1 MLIANLRT
9 KRTLLSLAVAAA
21 LTLSVQASA
30 ADTLQGKVVADEAP
44 NYSTQSG
51 KQYWVLTG
59 TEQTAESNALTI
71 NDANGTVKL
80 PDQIPVSHI
89 YLSEADKAVA
99 NGNQMTVGGQT
110 STFAS
115 AVLVMNVWADNVD
128 SLEADANKATLNT
141 SADAAGSYA
150 FSNIFA
156 TRIGEATIRNS
167 ETVIDDVEIN
177 VTVDPSDVSLED
189 LGAFWAWGAYVD
201 NLSAEA
207 GMTSSVHFSGNSL
220 TLSDTKIAAPKEM
233 YVDGVMTEQVNTVVA
248 EDNRFVLE
256 NLTITTDTGYFRG
269 VTTVGADEAQ
279 IDRNKTT
286 VTDLTFSSTDFAY
299 VEGMEVYDFGRAE
312 AANNTYIADGIEL
325 NGSDLILSGG
335 WFQDGDSAVFAN
347 NTVNIAD
354 VTAGSVSGELLTVY
368 GIQTRDVA
376 DVTANATTVTLDK
389 ITLSPWDAGSSY
401 ETESLWARAVS
412 VSDAETVSASGNLL
426 SAHDVHVHSAIL
438 SAAYVSGED
447 TASVSLIGNKVELS
461 NSETMQSTDFE
472 NGLTIYGARA
482 AITGNAEISRN
493 AVSVKDVTAADLRLY
508 GGRYWAVGSTQNA
521 SVVMNGNLL
530 EVENVTNTGPEAD
543 LWAAR
548 AGLGDEAYHSGA
560 DISTVTLQNNRA
572 RVLDSDFA
580 GQFGVA
586 GAEVDIR
593 GSADVSNNAVE
604 LRNVTAD
611 HFSALGAS
619 YVGYVTADQ
628 ADVVMNGNTLI
639 AEGVTASDYAQF
651 VAARS
656 FFTDGDEEVYG
667 QNILMQGNRL
677 EMTDATLSGESYVMS
692 VSATDAGEA
701 RALNNTLEVSG
712 LTARNDQG
720 TAVTHVV
727 AAHLDA
733 TQAVAE
739 NNATVVEDSSFTG
752 TTRLWG
758 VRLVAENQG
767 IASENHVAL
776 SGTKFSGTSNV
787 AAVSL
792 GATQAETENNV
803 IIVEDSSFTGTT
815 SLLGV
820 RLTAENQGV
829 ASGNNVALSGTK
841 FSGTSNVAT
850 VLLGATQ
857 AETENNAIVVE
868 DSSFTGTTSLLGV
881 QLAAEKRGV
890 ASGTSVSVS
899 GATVSG
905 YGLIEA
911 VSVYSQDTVEV
922 NNSTL
927 LLSDV
932 SMDGEPALIAG
943 VDSSGK
949 TVSVQNTLVQATEV
963 DIQDNKELKERNV
976 LAGVSAFITN
986 DGGTFTNKNTVVSVN
1001 KSDITNGYV
1010 AGTLVALAD
1019 GGQVEINN
1027 QTVVVSYSTV
1037 DDVYGTGIVASGNV
1051 SARINNQTIVLDNA
1065 TVVGGVYDVSIKNG
1079 TSTRSG
1085 NDVELTN
1092 SRLQLSGINEVG
1104 SISGFDTIGLNVT
1117 EANKMNAVLTVKKAT
1132 GGQTEFDG
1140 VTIEIA
1146 SDDFLDSSDT
1156 YQLINVEGGKYTF
1169 KDLTVKESHTF
1180 IETTYTADGDV
1191 VLGNGEN
1198 LTSENNLFNNKTV
1211 KATESSKT
1219 LAESLLGTVA
1229 FINQGAEFIADEGI
1243 AAMVDAA
1250 KLGEVTAFGVM
1261 QGGSTHY
1268 NTGSYVDVDGVTFMA
1283 GAGLRVNPN
1292 WTMAGFVEAGWANSA
1307 SHVEGTRGD
1316 GDHEYFGVGF
1326 ATRYQTDGVLYVDG
1340 SLRAGRA
1347 TTEFAGRY
1355 GQDSASYDAKSLYMS
1370 AHVGLGALW
1379 DLSESLKLDTYARY
1393 MVTYLDDDDVSLNN
1407 RYNDKLDLDSTVTH
1421 AVRAGARLLGDFND
1435 YASWK
1440 VGAAYEH
1447 VFDGDAE
1454 SAVNSF
1460 SLDVP
1465 SLEGDTGVFELGLRI
1480 RPSLESNWAV
1490 DLGAKGYVGDREGVT
1505 GNMTVRY
1512 SF

>member
-1 MLIANLRT
+1 MLIENLRT
-9 KRTLLSLAVAAA
+9 KRTLLSLAVATA
-21 LTLSVQASA
+21 LTLSVQANA

-59 TEQTAESNALTI
+59 AEQTAESNALTI
-71 NDANGTVKL
+71 NDANGTVKQAN
-80 PDQIPVSHI
+80 QIPVSHI

-99 NGNQMTVGGQT
+99 NGNQMTIGGQT

-115 AVLVMNVWADNVD
+115 AFLVMNVWADNVD
-128 SLEADANKATLNT
+128 SLEADANKVTL
-141 SADAAGSYA
+141 DANVEASGGYA
-150 FSNIFA
+150 FTNIFA

-167 ETVIDDVEIN
+167 ETVIGDVEIN
-177 VTVDPSDVSLED
+177 LIADPSDDSDED
-189 LGAFWAWGAYVD
+189 IGAFWAWGAYV
-201 NLSAEA
+201 NNPSAEA
-207 GMTSSVHFSGNSL
+207 EMTSSARFSGNSL
-220 TLSDTKIAAPKEM
+220 TLSGTKIDAPEI
-233 YVDGVMTEQVNTVVA
+233 YVDGVLTQQVNTVVA
-248 EDNRFVLE
+248 EDNRYVLE
-256 NLTITTDTGYFRG
+256 NLSITTDDGHFRG
-269 VTTVGADEAQ
+269 VTAFGADEVQ
-279 IDRNKTT
+279 IHRNATT
-286 VTDLTFSSTDFAY
+286 AKDLTLSPKTFAV
-299 VEGMEVYDFGRAE
+299 VEGMEVNGFGRAE
-312 AANNTYIADGIEL
+312 AANNTYTADGIEL
-325 NGSDLILSGG
+325 NGSALILRGG
-335 WFQDGDSAVFAN
+335 RFLDGDSAVFSN

-354 VTAGSVSGELLTVY
+354 ITAGSTSGELLTVY
-368 GIQTRDVA
+368 GMLTSGVA

-389 ITLSPWDAGSSY
+389 ITLSPSAVGSSV
-401 ETESLWARAVS
+401 ETESLSALAVS
-412 VSDAETVSASGNLL
+412 VFDAETVSASDNLL

-447 TASVSLIGNKVELS
+447 TASVSLTGNRVELS
-461 NSETMQSTDFE
+461 NVESQLDSDFE

-482 AITGNAEISRN
+482 AISGNAEISRN
-493 AVSVKDVTAADLRLY
+493 EVSVKDVTAADLRLY
-508 GGRYWAVGSTQNA
+508 GGRYWAVGLAQNA

-548 AGLGDEAYHSGA
+548 AGLGDEVYHSGA
-560 DISTVTLQNNRA
+560 DTSTVTLQNNRA
-572 RVLDSDFA
+572 RVLDSKFI
-580 GQFGVA
+580 GQLGVA

-593 GSADVSNNAVE
+593 GSAVVSNNAVE

-611 HFSALGAS
+611 RFYALGAS
-619 YVGYVTADQ
+619 YVGSDTADQ

-677 EMTDATLSGESYVMS
+677 EMTDVTLSGGSSVMS
-692 VSATDAGEA
+692 VSATEAGEA

-712 LTARNDQG
+712 LTASNDQG
-720 TAVTHVV
+720 TAVTNVV

-739 NNATVVEDSSFTG
+739 NNATV
-752 TTRLWG
+752 
-758 VRLVAENQG
+758 
-767 IASENHVAL
+767 
-776 SGTKFSGTSNV
+776 
-787 AAVSL
+787 
-792 GATQAETENNV
+792 
-803 IIVEDSSFTGTT
+803 VEDSSFTGTT

-857 AETENNAIVVE
+857 AETENNAMLVE

-881 QLAAEKRGV
+881 QLAAENRGV

-899 GATVSG
+899 GVEVSG

-911 VSVYSQDTVEV
+911 VSVYSQNTVEV
-922 NNSTL
+922 DNSTL
-927 LLSDV
+927 LLSNV

-943 VDSSGK
+943 VDGSGK

-963 DIQDNKELKERNV
+963 DIQDNKELKERNM

-1027 QTVVVSYSTV
+1027 QTVVVSNSTV
-1037 DDVYGTGIVASGNV
+1037 DDVYGTGIVASGDV

-1065 TVVGGVYDVSIKNG
+1065 TVVGGVYDVSVKSE

-1092 SRLQLSGINEVG
+1092 SRLQLSGTNTVG

-1117 EANKMNAVLTVKKAT
+1117 EANKKKAVLTVTDADA
-1132 GGQTEFDG
+1132 GQMEFNG

-1146 SDDFLDSSDT
+1146 SDDFLESSDT

-1191 VLGNGEN
+1191 VLGDGNS
-1198 LTSENNLFNNKTV
+1198 LTSENDLFNNKTV

-1316 GDHEYFGVGF
+1316 GDHEYLGVGF

-1370 AHVGLGALW
+1370 AHVGLGAMWGLN
-1379 DLSESLKLDTYARY
+1379 ESLKLDTYARY
-1393 MVTYLDDDDVSLNN
+1393 MVTYLDDDDVGLNN
-1407 RYNDKLDLDSTVTH
+1407 RYNDKLELDSTVTH

>member
-1 MLIANLRT
+1 MLIENLRT
-9 KRTLLSLAVAAA
+9 KRTLLSLAVATA
-21 LTLSVQASA
+21 LTLSVQANA

-59 TEQTAESNALTI
+59 AEQTAESNALTI

-115 AVLVMNVWADNVD
+115 AVLLMNVWADNVD
-128 SLEADANKATLNT
+128 SLEADANKVALNT

-150 FSNIFA
+150 FTNILA
-156 TRIGEATIRNS
+156 MKIVDATIRNS

-177 VTVDPSDVSLED
+177 VTVDPSDDSVED
-189 LGAFWAWGAYVD
+189 LGAFWAWGASVD
-201 NLSAEA
+201 NLSADA
-207 GMTSSVHFSGNSL
+207 GMTSSVRFSGNSL
-220 TLSDTKIAAPKEM
+220 TLSGTKIDAPEI
-233 YVDGVMTEQVNTVVA
+233 YVDGVMSQQLNTVVA

-256 NLTITTDTGYFRG
+256 NLSITTDDGHFRG
-269 VTTVGADEAQ
+269 VTAFGADEVQ
-279 IDRNKTT
+279 IHRNETT
-286 VTDLTFSSTDFAY
+286 VTRLTFSSTDFAS
-299 VEGMEVYDFGRAE
+299 VEGMEVNGFGRAE
-312 AANNTYIADGIEL
+312 VANNTYTADGIEL
-325 NGSDLILSGG
+325 NGSDLILRGG
-335 WFQDGDSAVFAN
+335 RFLDGDSAVFAN

-354 VTAGSVSGELLTVY
+354 VTAGSTSGELLTVY

-376 DVTANATTVTLDK
+376 DVSANATTVTLDK
-389 ITLSPWDAGSSY
+389 ITLSPWDAGSSV

-412 VSDAETVSASGNLL
+412 VSDAETVSASDNLL

-508 GGRYWAVGSTQNA
+508 GGRYWAVGLTQNA

-530 EVENVTNTGPEAD
+530 EVENVANTGPEAD

-560 DISTVTLQNNRA
+560 DTSTVTLQNNRA
-572 RVLDSDFA
+572 RVLDSKFT
-580 GQFGVA
+580 GQLGVA

-639 AEGVTASDYAQF
+639 AEGVTASNYSQF

-701 RALNNTLEVSG
+701 RALNNTLEVSE
-712 LTARNDQG
+712 LTASNDQG
-720 TAVTHVV
+720 TAETIVV
-727 AAHLDA
+727 AAHLYA

-739 NNATVVEDSSFTG
+739 NNAMVIKNSSFVGTTVLEGVNQRTENSGVASGNSVSVSKTNFSGTNNVFAVDLVAMKAEVENNSMVVEDSSFAG
-752 TTRLWG
+752 TTALEG
-758 VRLVAENQG
+758 VNLTTENRG
-767 IASENHVAL
+767 VV
-776 SGTKFSGTSNV
+776 SGTG
-787 AAVSL
+787 VS
-792 GATQAETENNV
+792 
-803 IIVEDSSFTGTT
+803 I
-815 SLLGV
+815 
-820 RLTAENQGV
+820 
-829 ASGNNVALSGTK
+829 
-841 FSGTSNVAT
+841 
-850 VLLGATQ
+850 
-857 AETENNAIVVE
+857 
-868 DSSFTGTTSLLGV
+868 
-881 QLAAEKRGV
+881 
-890 ASGTSVSVS
+890 S
-899 GATVSG
+899 GATVTG
-905 YGLIEA
+905 YGLIQA
-911 VSVYSQDTVEV
+911 VAVQSPNTVEV
-922 NNSTL
+922 DNSTL

-932 SMDGEPALIAG
+932 STEGEQALIAG
-943 VDSSGK
+943 VAIFGK
-949 TVSVQNTLVQATEV
+949 TVSVQNTFVQAT
-963 DIQDNKELKERNV
+963 QLTMKDNGERNA
-976 LAGVSAFITN
+976 LGGVSVEIN
-986 DGGTFTNKNTVVSVN
+986 DGGTFTNENTVVSLLN
-1001 KSDITNGYV
+1001 NSEITDGYV
-1010 AGTLVALAD
+1010 AGTLVSLVD

-1027 QTVVVSYSTV
+1027 QTVVVSNSTV
-1037 DDVYGTGIVASGNV
+1037 DDVYGTGIVASGDV

-1065 TVVGGVYDVSIKNG
+1065 TVVGGVYDVSVKSE
-1079 TSTRSG
+1079 TSTRGG

-1092 SRLQLSGINEVG
+1092 SRLQLSGTNKVG

-1117 EANKMNAVLTVKKAT
+1117 EANKEKAVLTVTDADA
-1132 GGQTEFDG
+1132 GQMEFNG

-1146 SDDFLDSSDT
+1146 SDDFLESSDT
-1156 YQLINVEGGKYTF
+1156 YQLINVEGGTYTF
-1169 KDLTVKESHTF
+1169 TDLTVKESHTF
-1180 IETTYTADGDV
+1180 LETTYMADGKV
-1191 VLGNGEN
+1191 VLDDGNS
-1198 LTSENNLFNNKTV
+1198 LTSENDLFNNKTV

-1326 ATRYQTDGVLYVDG
+1326 ATRYQTDGVLYADG

-1370 AHVGLGALW
+1370 AHVGLGAMWGLN
-1379 DLSESLKLDTYARY
+1379 ESLKLDTYVRY

-1407 RYNDKLDLDSTVTH
+1407 RYNDKLELDSTVTH

-1440 VGAAYEH
+1440 VGSAYEH

-1454 SAVNSF
+1454 SAMNSF

>member
-1 MLIANLRT
+1 MLIENLRT

-21 LTLSVQASA
+21 LTLSVQANA
-30 ADTLQGKVVADEAP
+30 TDTLQGQVVADKAP
-44 NYSTQSG
+44 NYSAQSG

-59 TEQTAESNALTI
+59 AEQTAESNALTI

-99 NGNQMTVGGQT
+99 NGNQMTVGGQN

-115 AVLVMNVWADNVD
+115 AVLLMNVWADNVD
-128 SLEADANKATLNT
+128 SLEADANKVALNT
-141 SADAAGSYA
+141 SSDAAGSYA
-150 FSNIFA
+150 FTNILA
-156 TRIGEATIRNS
+156 MKIVDATIRNS

-177 VTVDPSDVSLED
+177 VTVDPSDDSVED
-189 LGAFWAWGAYVD
+189 LGAFWAWGASVD
-201 NLSAEA
+201 NLSADA
-207 GMTSSVHFSGNSL
+207 GMTSSVRFSGNSL
-220 TLSDTKIAAPKEM
+220 TLSGTKIDAPEI
-233 YVDGVMTEQVNTVVA
+233 YVDGVMSQQVNTVVA

-256 NLTITTDTGYFRG
+256 NLSITTDDGHFRG
-269 VTTVGADEAQ
+269 VTAVGADEAQ
-279 IDRNKTT
+279 IYRNETT
-286 VTDLTFSSTDFAY
+286 VTGLIFSSTDFAS
-299 VEGMEVYDFGRAE
+299 VEGMEVNGFGRAE
-312 AANNTYIADGIEL
+312 AANNTYTADGIEL
-325 NGSDLILSGG
+325 NGSDLILRGG
-335 WFQDGDSAVFAN
+335 RFLDGDSAVFAN
-347 NTVNIAD
+347 NTVKIAN

-368 GIQTRDVA
+368 GIQTSDVA
-376 DVTANATTVTLDK
+376 DVSANATTVTLDK

-412 VSDAETVSASGNLL
+412 VSDAETVSASDNLL

-447 TASVSLIGNKVELS
+447 TASVSLTGNKVELS

-560 DISTVTLQNNRA
+560 DNSTVTLQNNRA
-572 RVLDSDFA
+572 RVLDSKFT
-580 GQFGVA
+580 GQLGVA

-611 HFSALGAS
+611 HFSALGVS

-639 AEGVTASDYAQF
+639 AEGVTASNYSQF

-712 LTARNDQG
+712 LTASIDQG
-720 TAVTHVV
+720 TAETIVV
-727 AAHLDA
+727 AAHLYA

-739 NNATVVEDSSFTG
+739 NNAMVIKNSSFAG
-752 TTRLWG
+752 TTALEG
-758 VRLVAENQG
+758 VNLTTENRG
-767 IASENHVAL
+767 VV
-776 SGTKFSGTSNV
+776 SGTG
-787 AAVSL
+787 VS
-792 GATQAETENNV
+792 
-803 IIVEDSSFTGTT
+803 I
-815 SLLGV
+815 
-820 RLTAENQGV
+820 
-829 ASGNNVALSGTK
+829 
-841 FSGTSNVAT
+841 
-850 VLLGATQ
+850 
-857 AETENNAIVVE
+857 
-868 DSSFTGTTSLLGV
+868 
-881 QLAAEKRGV
+881 
-890 ASGTSVSVS
+890 S
-899 GATVSG
+899 GATVTG
-905 YGLIEA
+905 YGLIQA
-911 VSVYSQDTVEV
+911 VAVQSPNTVEV
-922 NNSTL
+922 DNSTL

-932 SMDGEPALIAG
+932 SMEGEQALIAG
-943 VDSSGK
+943 VAIFGK
-949 TVSVQNTLVQATEV
+949 TVSVQNTFVQAT
-963 DIQDNKELKERNV
+963 QLTMKDNGERNA
-976 LAGVSAFITN
+976 LGGVSVEIN
-986 DGGTFTNKNTVVSVN
+986 DGGTFTNENTVVSLLN
-1001 KSDITNGYV
+1001 NSEITDGYV
-1010 AGTLVALAD
+1010 AGTLVSLVD

-1027 QTVVVSYSTV
+1027 QTVVVSNSTV
-1037 DDVYGTGIVASGNV
+1037 DDVYGTGIVASGDV

-1065 TVVGGVYDVSIKNG
+1065 TVVGGVYDVSVKSE
-1079 TSTRSG
+1079 TSTRGG

-1092 SRLQLSGINEVG
+1092 SRLQLSGTNKVG

-1117 EANKMNAVLTVKKAT
+1117 EANKEKAVLTVTDADA
-1132 GGQTEFDG
+1132 GQMEFNG

-1146 SDDFLDSSDT
+1146 SDDFLESSDT
-1156 YQLINVEGGKYTF
+1156 YQLINVEGGTYTF
-1169 KDLTVKESHTF
+1169 TDLTVKESHTF
-1180 IETTYTADGDV
+1180 LETTYTAEDDV
-1191 VLGNGEN
+1191 VLDADHG
-1198 LTSENNLFNNKTV
+1198 LTSENDLFNNKTV

-1326 ATRYQTDGVLYVDG
+1326 ATRYQTDGVLYADG

-1370 AHVGLGALW
+1370 AHVGLGAMWGLN
-1379 DLSESLKLDTYARY
+1379 ESLKLDTYARY

-1407 RYNDKLDLDSTVTH
+1407 RYNDKLELDSTVTH
-1421 AVRAGARLLGDFND
+1421 ALRAGARLLGDFND

>member
-1 MLIANLRT
+1 MLIENLRT
-9 KRTLLSLAVAAA
+9 KRTLLSLAVATA
-21 LTLSVQASA
+21 LTLSVQANA

-59 TEQTAESNALTI
+59 AEQTAESNALTI
-71 NDANGTVKL
+71 NDANGTVKQA
-80 PDQIPVSHI
+80 DQIPVSHI
-89 YLSEADKAVA
+89 YLFEADKAVA

-128 SLEADANKATLNT
+128 SLEADANKVTL
-141 SADAAGSYA
+141 DANVEASGGYA
-150 FSNIFA
+150 FTNIFA
-156 TRIGEATIRNS
+156 TRIGEGTIRNS
-167 ETVIDDVEIN
+167 ETVIGDVEIN
-177 VTVDPSDVSLED
+177 VIADPSGESDED
-189 LGAFWAWGAYVD
+189 IGAFWAWGASVD
-201 NLSAEA
+201 NRSAEA

-220 TLSDTKIAAPKEM
+220 TLSGTKIAAPEI
-233 YVDGVMTEQVNTVVA
+233 YVDGVMTQQVNTVVA
-248 EDNRFVLE
+248 EDNRYVLE
-256 NLTITTDTGYFRG
+256 NLSITTDDGHFRG
-269 VTTVGADEAQ
+269 VTAVGADEAQ
-279 IDRNKTT
+279 IYRNETT
-286 VTDLTFSSTDFAY
+286 VTGLIFSSTDFAS
-299 VEGMEVYDFGRAE
+299 VEGMEVNGFGRAE
-312 AANNTYIADGIEL
+312 AANNTYTADGIEL
-325 NGSDLILSGG
+325 NGSDLILRGG
-335 WFQDGDSAVFAN
+335 RFLDGDSAVFSN

-354 VTAGSVSGELLTVY
+354 ITAGSTSGELLTVY
-368 GIQTRDVA
+368 GMLTSGVA

-389 ITLSPWDAGSSY
+389 ITLSPSAVGSSV
-401 ETESLWARAVS
+401 ETESLSALAVS
-412 VSDAETVSASGNLL
+412 VFDAETVSASDNLL
-426 SAHDVHVHSAIL
+426 SAHDVHVHSAML
-438 SAAYVSGED
+438 SAAYVSGKD

-461 NSETMQSTDFE
+461 NAETMQSTDFE

-560 DISTVTLQNNRA
+560 DNSTVTLQNNRA
-572 RVLDSDFA
+572 RVLDSKFT
-580 GQFGVA
+580 GQLGVA

-593 GSADVSNNAVE
+593 GSAVVSNNAVE

-611 HFSALGAS
+611 RFYALGAS
-619 YVGYVTADQ
+619 YVGSDTADQ

-677 EMTDATLSGESYVMS
+677 EMTDVTLSGEVR
-692 VSATDAGEA
+692 VLATWASEAGEV
-701 RALNNTLEVSG
+701 RASNNTLRISG
-712 LTARNDQG
+712 LTADNNQAD
-720 TAVTHVV
+720 TASEVIAVD
-727 AAHLDA
+727 LDA
-733 TQAVAE
+733 MQAEVE
-739 NNATVVEDSSFTG
+739 NNSMV
-752 TTRLWG
+752 
-758 VRLVAENQG
+758 
-767 IASENHVAL
+767 
-776 SGTKFSGTSNV
+776 
-787 AAVSL
+787 
-792 GATQAETENNV
+792 
-803 IIVEDSSFTGTT
+803 VEDSSFTGTT

-820 RLTAENQGV
+820 QLAVENQGV
-829 ASGNNVALSGTK
+829 ASGNNVALSGAE
-841 FSGTSNVAT
+841 FSGTSNVAA
-850 VLLGATQ
+850 VFLGATQ
-857 AETENNAIVVE
+857 AEAENNAIVVE

-881 QLAAEKRGV
+881 QLAAENRGV

-899 GATVSG
+899 GVEVSG

-943 VDSSGK
+943 VDGSGK

-986 DGGTFTNKNTVVSVN
+986 DGGTFTNKNTIVSVS
-1001 KSDITNGYV
+1001 KSGITNGYV

-1037 DDVYGTGIVASGNV
+1037 DDVYGTGIVASGDV

-1065 TVVGGVYDVSIKNG
+1065 TVVGGVYAVSVKNG

-1092 SRLQLSGINEVG
+1092 SRLQLSGTNTVG

-1117 EANKMNAVLTVKKAT
+1117 EANKEKAVLTVTDADA
-1132 GGQTEFDG
+1132 GQMEFNG

-1180 IETTYTADGDV
+1180 LETTYTAKGDV
-1191 VLGNGEN
+1191 VLGNGN
-1198 LTSENNLFNNKTV
+1198 SLTSDNELFNNKTV

-1250 KLGEVTAFGVM
+1250 KLGEVTVFGVM

-1370 AHVGLGALW
+1370 AHVGLGAMW
-1379 DLSESLKLDTYARY
+1379 GINESLKLDTYARY

-1407 RYNDKLDLDSTVTH
+1407 RYNDKLELDSTVTH

-1435 YASWK
+1435 NASWK

>member
-1 MLIANLRT
+1 MLIENLRT
-9 KRTLLSLAVAAA
+9 KRTLLSLAVATA
-21 LTLSVQASA
+21 LTLSVQANA

-51 KQYWVLTG
+51 EQYWVLTG
-59 TEQTAESNALTI
+59 AEQTAESNALTI
-71 NDANGTVKL
+71 NDAKGTVKL

-99 NGNQMTVGGQT
+99 NGNQMTVGGQN

-115 AVLVMNVWADNVD
+115 AVLLMNVWADNVD
-128 SLEADANKATLNT
+128 SLEADANKVTL
-141 SADAAGSYA
+141 DANVEASGGYA
-150 FSNIFA
+150 FTNIFA

-167 ETVIDDVEIN
+167 ETVIGDVEIN
-177 VTVDPSDVSLED
+177 LIADPSDDSDED
-189 LGAFWAWGAYVD
+189 IGAFWAWGAYV
-201 NLSAEA
+201 NNPSAEA
-207 GMTSSVHFSGNSL
+207 EMTSSARFSGNSL
-220 TLSDTKIAAPKEM
+220 TLSGTKIDAPEI
-233 YVDGVMTEQVNTVVA
+233 YVDGVLTQQVNTVVA
-248 EDNRFVLE
+248 EDNRYVLE
-256 NLTITTDTGYFRG
+256 NLSITTDDGHFRG
-269 VTTVGADEAQ
+269 VTAFGADEVQ
-279 IDRNKTT
+279 IHRNATT
-286 VTDLTFSSTDFAY
+286 AKDLTLSPKTFAV
-299 VEGMEVYDFGRAE
+299 VEGMEVNGFGRAE
-312 AANNTYIADGIEL
+312 AANNTYTADGIEL
-325 NGSDLILSGG
+325 NGSALILRGG
-335 WFQDGDSAVFAN
+335 RFLDGDSAVFSN

-354 VTAGSVSGELLTVY
+354 ITAGSTSGELLTVY
-368 GIQTRDVA
+368 GMLTSGVA

-401 ETESLWARAVS
+401 ETESLSALAVS
-412 VSDAETVSASGNLL
+412 VSDAETVSASDNLL
-426 SAHDVHVHSAIL
+426 SVHDVHVHSAIL

-482 AITGNAEISRN
+482 AISGNAEISRN
-493 AVSVKDVTAADLRLY
+493 EVSVKDVTAADLRLY
-508 GGRYWAVGSTQNA
+508 GGRYWAVGLAQNA

-560 DISTVTLQNNRA
+560 DNSTVTLQNNRA
-572 RVLDSDFA
+572 RVLDSKFT
-580 GQFGVA
+580 GQLGVA

-593 GSADVSNNAVE
+593 GSAVVSNNAVE
-604 LRNVTAD
+604 LSNVTAD
-611 HFSALGAS
+611 RFYALGAS
-619 YVGYVTADQ
+619 YVGSETADQ

-656 FFTDGDEEVYG
+656 LFTDGDEEVYG

-677 EMTDATLSGESYVMS
+677 EMTDATLSGGSSVMS
-692 VSATDAGEA
+692 VSATEAGEA

-712 LTARNDQG
+712 LTASNDQG
-720 TAVTHVV
+720 TAVTNVV

-752 TTRLWG
+752 TTSLWG
-758 VRLVAENQG
+758 VRLVAG
-767 IASENHVAL
+767 
-776 SGTKFSGTSNV
+776 
-787 AAVSL
+787 
-792 GATQAETENNV
+792 
-803 IIVEDSSFTGTT
+803 
-815 SLLGV
+815 
-820 RLTAENQGV
+820 NQGV
-829 ASGNNVALSGTK
+829 ASGNNVALSGTE
-841 FSGTSNVAT
+841 FSGTSNVAA
-850 VLLGATQ
+850 VFLGATQ
-857 AETENNAIVVE
+857 AEAENNAIVVE

-881 QLAAEKRGV
+881 QLAAENRGV

-899 GATVSG
+899 GVEVSG

-986 DGGTFTNKNTVVSVN
+986 DGGTFTNKNTIVSVS
-1001 KSDITNGYV
+1001 KSGITNGYV

-1037 DDVYGTGIVASGNV
+1037 DDVYGTGIVASGDV

-1065 TVVGGVYDVSIKNG
+1065 TVVGGVYAVSVKNG

-1092 SRLQLSGINEVG
+1092 SRLQLSGTNKVG

-1117 EANKMNAVLTVKKAT
+1117 EANKEKAVLTVTDADA
-1132 GGQTEFDG
+1132 GQMEFNG

-1146 SDDFLDSSDT
+1146 SDDFLESSDT

-1198 LTSENNLFNNKTV
+1198 LTSENDLFNNKTV

-1283 GAGLRVNPN
+1283 GAGLRINPN

-1326 ATRYQTDGVLYVDG
+1326 ATRYQTDGVFYVDG

-1379 DLSESLKLDTYARY
+1379 DLNESLKLDTYARY

-1407 RYNDKLDLDSTVTH
+1407 RYNDKLELDSTVTH

-1447 VFDGDAE
+1447 AFDGDAE

>member
-1 MLIANLRT
+1 MLIENLRT

-21 LTLSVQASA
+21 LTLSVQANA
-30 ADTLQGKVVADEAP
+30 TDTLQGQVVADKAP
-44 NYSTQSG
+44 NYSAQSG

-59 TEQTAESNALTI
+59 AEQTAESNALTI
-71 NDANGTVKL
+71 NDANGTVKQA
-80 PDQIPVSHI
+80 DQIPVSHI

-110 STFAS
+110 SKFDS
-115 AVLVMNVWADNVD
+115 AVLFMNVWADNVD
-128 SLEADANKATLNT
+128 SLEVDANKVTL
-141 SADAAGSYA
+141 DANVEASGGYA
-150 FSNIFA
+150 FTNIFA

-167 ETVIDDVEIN
+167 ETVIGDVEIN
-177 VTVDPSDVSLED
+177 LIADPSDDSDED
-189 LGAFWAWGAYVD
+189 IGAFWAWGAYV
-201 NLSAEA
+201 NNPSAEA
-207 GMTSSVHFSGNSL
+207 GMTSSVRFSGNSL
-220 TLSDTKIAAPKEM
+220 TLSGTKIAAPEI
-233 YVDGVMTEQVNTVVA
+233 YVDGVMTQQVNTVVA
-248 EDNRFVLE
+248 EDNRYVLE
-256 NLTITTDTGYFRG
+256 NLSITTDDGHFRG
-269 VTTVGADEAQ
+269 VTAFGADEVQ
-279 IDRNKTT
+279 IHRNATT
-286 VTDLTFSSTDFAY
+286 AKDLTLSPKTFAV
-299 VEGMEVYDFGRAE
+299 VEGMEVNSFGRAE
-312 AANNTYIADGIEL
+312 AANNTYTADGIEL
-325 NGSDLILSGG
+325 NGSDLILRGG
-335 WFQDGDSAVFAN
+335 RFLDGDSAVFAN
-347 NTVNIAD
+347 NTVNIAN

-368 GIQTRDVA
+368 GIQTSDVA
-376 DVTANATTVTLDK
+376 DVSANATTVTLDK

-412 VSDAETVSASGNLL
+412 VSDAETVSASDNLL
-426 SAHDVHVHSAIL
+426 SVHDVHVHSAIL

-482 AITGNAEISRN
+482 AISGNAEISRN
-493 AVSVKDVTAADLRLY
+493 EVSVKDVTAADLRLY
-508 GGRYWAVGSTQNA
+508 GGRYWAVGSAQNA

-548 AGLGDEAYHSGA
+548 AGLGDEVYHSGA
-560 DISTVTLQNNRA
+560 DTSTVTLQNNRA
-572 RVLDSDFA
+572 RVLDSKFT
-580 GQFGVA
+580 GQLGVA

-593 GSADVSNNAVE
+593 GSAVVSNNAVE
-604 LRNVTAD
+604 LSNVTAD
-611 HFSALGAS
+611 RFYALVAS
-619 YVGYVTADQ
+619 YVGSETADQ

-656 FFTDGDEEVYG
+656 LFTDGDEEVYG

-677 EMTDATLSGESYVMS
+677 EMTDATLSGGSSVMS
-692 VSATDAGEA
+692 VSATEAGEA

-712 LTARNDQG
+712 LTASNDQG
-720 TAVTHVV
+720 TAVTNVV

-739 NNATVVEDSSFTG
+739 NNATV
-752 TTRLWG
+752 
-758 VRLVAENQG
+758 
-767 IASENHVAL
+767 
-776 SGTKFSGTSNV
+776 
-787 AAVSL
+787 
-792 GATQAETENNV
+792 
-803 IIVEDSSFTGTT
+803 VEDSSFTGTT

-857 AETENNAIVVE
+857 AETENNAMLVE

-881 QLAAEKRGV
+881 KLAAENRGV

-899 GATVSG
+899 GVEVSG

-911 VSVYSQDTVEV
+911 VSVYSQNTVEV
-922 NNSTL
+922 DNSTL
-927 LLSDV
+927 LLSNV
-932 SMDGEPALIAG
+932 SMDGKPALIAG
-943 VDSSGK
+943 VDSLGK

-986 DGGTFTNKNTVVSVN
+986 DGGTFTNKNTIVSVN

-1027 QTVVVSYSTV
+1027 QTVVVSNSTV
-1037 DDVYGTGIVASGNV
+1037 DDVYGTGIVASGDV

-1065 TVVGGVYDVSIKNG
+1065 TVEGGVYAVSVKNG

-1092 SRLQLSGINEVG
+1092 SRLQLSGTNTVG

-1117 EANKMNAVLTVKKAT
+1117 EANKEKAVLTVTDADA
-1132 GGQTEFDG
+1132 GQMEFNG

-1146 SDDFLDSSDT
+1146 SDDFLESSDT

-1180 IETTYTADGDV
+1180 LETTYTADGDV

-1198 LTSENNLFNNKTV
+1198 LTSENDLFNNKTV

-1229 FINQGAEFIADEGI
+1229 FVNQGAEFIADEGI

-1326 ATRYQTDGVLYVDG
+1326 ATRYQTDGVLYADG

-1379 DLSESLKLDTYARY
+1379 DLNESLKLDTYARY

-1407 RYNDKLDLDSTVTH
+1407 RYNDKLELDSTVTH

-1447 VFDGDAE
+1447 AFDGDAE

>member
-128 SLEADANKATLNT
+128 SLEAGANKATLNT

-167 ETVIDDVEIN
+167 ETMINDVEIN
-177 VTVDPSDVSLED
+177 VTVDPSGVSLED

-312 AANNTYIADGIEL
+312 AANNTYMADGIEL

-593 GSADVSNNAVE
+593 GSAVVSNNAVE

-611 HFSALGAS
+611 RFSALGAS
-619 YVGYVTADQ
+619 YVGYEMADQ

-720 TAVTHVV
+720 TAVTNVV

-767 IASENHVAL
+767 IASGNHVAL
-776 SGTKFSGTSNV
+776 SGTKFSGS
-787 AAVSL
+787 
-792 GATQAETENNV
+792 
-803 IIVEDSSFTGTT
+803 
-815 SLLGV
+815 
-820 RLTAENQGV
+820 
-829 ASGNNVALSGTK
+829 
-841 FSGTSNVAT
+841 SNVAT

-857 AETENNAIVVE
+857 AETENNAMLVE

-986 DGGTFTNKNTVVSVN
+986 DGGTFTDKNTVVSVN

-1283 GAGLRVNPN
+1283 GTGLRVNPN

>member
-1 MLIANLRT
+1 MLIESLRT

-44 NYSTQSG
+44 NYSAQSG

-71 NDANGTVKL
+71 NDANGTVQL

-89 YLSEADKAVA
+89 YLSDADKAVA

-128 SLEADANKATLNT
+128 SLEADANKVTLNT

-312 AANNTYIADGIEL
+312 AANNTYMADGIEL

-347 NTVNIAD
+347 NTVSIAD

-401 ETESLWARAVS
+401 ETESLWARVVS
-412 VSDAETVSASGNLL
+412 VSDAETVSASDNLL

-593 GSADVSNNAVE
+593 GSAVVSNNAVE

-611 HFSALGAS
+611 RFSALGAS
-619 YVGYVTADQ
+619 YVGYEMADQ

-677 EMTDATLSGESYVMS
+677 EMTDATLSGGSSVMS

-767 IASENHVAL
+767 IASGNHVAL
-776 SGTKFSGTSNV
+776 SGTKFSGSSNI

-803 IIVEDSSFTGTT
+803 II
-815 SLLGV
+815 
-820 RLTAENQGV
+820 
-829 ASGNNVALSGTK
+829 
-841 FSGTSNVAT
+841 
-850 VLLGATQ
+850 
-857 AETENNAIVVE
+857 VE

-927 LLSDV
+927 RLSDV

-986 DGGTFTNKNTVVSVN
+986 DDGTFTNKNTVVSVN

-1092 SRLQLSGINEVG
+1092 SRLQLSGTNEVG

-1292 WTMAGFVEAGWANSA
+1292 WTMAGFIEAGWANSA
-1307 SHVEGTRGD
+1307 GHVEGTRGD

-1355 GQDSASYDAKSLYMS
+1355 AQDSASYDAKSLYAS
-1370 AHVGLGALW
+1370 AHVGLGAMWGLT
-1379 DLSESLKLDTYARY
+1379 ESLKLDTYARY
-1393 MVTYLDDDDVSLNN
+1393 TVTYLDDDNVSLNN
-1407 RYNDKLDLDSTVTH
+1407 RYDDRLELDSTVTH
-1421 AVRAGARLLGDFND
+1421 AVTAGARLLGDFND

>member
-1 MLIANLRT
+1 MLIENLRT

-44 NYSTQSG
+44 NYSAQSG

-59 TEQTAESNALTI
+59 AEQTAESNALTI
-71 NDANGTVKL
+71 NDANGTVKQA
-80 PDQIPVSHI
+80 DQIPVSHI
-89 YLSEADKAVA
+89 YLFEADKAVA

-128 SLEADANKATLNT
+128 SLEADANKVTLNT

-150 FSNIFA
+150 FTNILA
-156 TRIGEATIRNS
+156 MKIVDATIRNS

-177 VTVDPSDVSLED
+177 VTVDPSDDSVED
-189 LGAFWAWGAYVD
+189 LGAFWAWGASVD
-201 NLSAEA
+201 NLSADA
-207 GMTSSVHFSGNSL
+207 GMTSSVRFSGNSL
-220 TLSDTKIAAPKEM
+220 TLSGTKIDAPEI
-233 YVDGVMTEQVNTVVA
+233 YVDGVMSQQVNTVVA
-248 EDNRFVLE
+248 EGNRFVLE
-256 NLTITTDTGYFRG
+256 NLSITTDDGHFRG
-269 VTTVGADEAQ
+269 VTAFGADEVQ
-279 IDRNKTT
+279 IHRNATT
-286 VTDLTFSSTDFAY
+286 AKDLTLSPKTFAV
-299 VEGMEVYDFGRAE
+299 VEGMEVNGFGRAE
-312 AANNTYIADGIEL
+312 AANNTYTADGIEL
-325 NGSDLILSGG
+325 NGSALILRGG
-335 WFQDGDSAVFAN
+335 RFLDGDSAVFSN

-354 VTAGSVSGELLTVY
+354 ITAGSTSGELLTVY
-368 GIQTRDVA
+368 GMLTSGVA

-389 ITLSPWDAGSSY
+389 ITLSPSAAGTSY
-401 ETESLWARAVS
+401 ETESLSARAVS
-412 VSDAETVSASGNLL
+412 VFDAETVSASDNLL
-426 SAHDVHVHSAIL
+426 SGHDVHVHSAIL
-438 SAAYVSGED
+438 SAAYVSGKD

-560 DISTVTLQNNRA
+560 DNSTVTLQNNRA
-572 RVLDSDFA
+572 RVLDSKFT
-580 GQFGVA
+580 GQLGVA

-593 GSADVSNNAVE
+593 GSAVVSNNAVE
-604 LRNVTAD
+604 LSNVTAD
-611 HFSALGAS
+611 RFYALGAS
-619 YVGYVTADQ
+619 YVGSETADQ

-639 AEGVTASDYAQF
+639 AEGVTASNYSQF

-712 LTARNDQG
+712 LTASNDQG
-720 TAVTHVV
+720 TAETIVV
-727 AAHLDA
+727 AAHLYA

-739 NNATVVEDSSFTG
+739 NNAMVIKNSSFVGTTVLEGLNQQTENSGVASGNSVSVSKTNFSGTNNVFAVDLVAMKAEVENNSMVVEDSSFAG
-752 TTRLWG
+752 TTALEG
-758 VRLVAENQG
+758 VNLTTENRG
-767 IASENHVAL
+767 VV
-776 SGTKFSGTSNV
+776 SGTG
-787 AAVSL
+787 VS
-792 GATQAETENNV
+792 
-803 IIVEDSSFTGTT
+803 I
-815 SLLGV
+815 
-820 RLTAENQGV
+820 
-829 ASGNNVALSGTK
+829 
-841 FSGTSNVAT
+841 
-850 VLLGATQ
+850 
-857 AETENNAIVVE
+857 
-868 DSSFTGTTSLLGV
+868 
-881 QLAAEKRGV
+881 
-890 ASGTSVSVS
+890 S
-899 GATVSG
+899 GATVTG
-905 YGLIEA
+905 YGLIQA
-911 VSVYSQDTVEV
+911 VAVQSPNTVEV
-922 NNSTL
+922 DNSTL

-932 SMDGEPALIAG
+932 SMEGEQALIAG
-943 VDSSGK
+943 VAIFGK
-949 TVSVQNTLVQATEV
+949 TVSVQNTFVQATLLTMK
-963 DIQDNKELKERNV
+963 DNGERNA
-976 LAGVSAFITN
+976 LGGVSVEIN
-986 DGGTFTNKNTVVSVN
+986 DGGTFTNENTVVSLLN
-1001 KSDITNGYV
+1001 NSEITDGYV
-1010 AGTLVALAD
+1010 AGTLVSLVD

-1027 QTVVVSYSTV
+1027 QTVVVSNSTV
-1037 DDVYGTGIVASGNV
+1037 DDVYGTGIVASGDV

-1065 TVVGGVYDVSIKNG
+1065 TVEGGVYDVSVKNG

-1092 SRLQLSGINEVG
+1092 SRLQLSGTNTVG

-1117 EANKMNAVLTVKKAT
+1117 EANKEKAVLTVTDADA
-1132 GGQTEFDG
+1132 GQMEFNG

-1146 SDDFLDSSDT
+1146 SDDFLESSDT

-1169 KDLTVKESHTF
+1169 TGLTVKESHTF
-1180 IETTYTADGDV
+1180 LETTYTAEDGV
-1191 VLGNGEN
+1191 VLDADHS
-1198 LTSENNLFNNKTV
+1198 LTSENDLFNNKTV

-1326 ATRYQTDGVLYVDG
+1326 ATRYQTDGVLYADG

-1355 GQDSASYDAKSLYMS
+1355 GQDSASYDAKSLYVS

-1379 DLSESLKLDTYARY
+1379 DLNESLKLDTYARY

-1407 RYNDKLDLDSTVTH
+1407 RYNDKIELDSTVTH

-1480 RPSLESNWAV
+1480 RPSLESSWAV

>member
-110 STFAS
+110 STSAS
-115 AVLVMNVWADNVD
+115 AALVMNVWADNVD
-128 SLEADANKATLNT
+128 SLEADANKVTLDSNVEA
-141 SADAAGSYA
+141 SGGYA
-150 FSNIFA
+150 FTNIFA
-156 TRIGEATIRNS
+156 TRIGEGTIRNS
-167 ETVIDDVEIN
+167 ETVIGDVEIN
-177 VTVDPSDVSLED
+177 VIADPSGESDED
-189 LGAFWAWGAYVD
+189 LGAFWAWGAYV
-201 NLSAEA
+201 NNRSAEA

-220 TLSDTKIAAPKEM
+220 TLSGTKIAAPEI
-233 YVDGVMTEQVNTVVA
+233 YVDGVMTQQVNTVVA
-248 EDNRFVLE
+248 EGNRFVLE
-256 NLTITTDTGYFRG
+256 NLSISTDDGYFRG
-269 VTTVGADEAQ
+269 VTAFGADEVQ
-279 IDRNKTT
+279 IHRNATT
-286 VTDLTFSSTDFAY
+286 VKDLTLSPKTFAV
-299 VEGMEVYDFGRAE
+299 VEGMEVYGFGRAE
-312 AANNTYIADGIEL
+312 AANNTYTADGIEL

-347 NTVNIAD
+347 NTVSIAD

-389 ITLSPWDAGSSY
+389 ITLSPWDAGSSH

-412 VSDAETVSASGNLL
+412 VSDAETVSASDNLL

-593 GSADVSNNAVE
+593 GSAVVSNNAVE

-611 HFSALGAS
+611 RFSALGAS
-619 YVGYVTADQ
+619 YVGYEMADQ

-677 EMTDATLSGESYVMS
+677 EMTDATLSGGSSVMS

-720 TAVTHVV
+720 TAGTNVV

-752 TTRLWG
+752 TT
-758 VRLVAENQG
+758 
-767 IASENHVAL
+767 
-776 SGTKFSGTSNV
+776 
-787 AAVSL
+787 
-792 GATQAETENNV
+792 
-803 IIVEDSSFTGTT
+803 

-820 RLTAENQGV
+820 H
-829 ASGNNVALSGTK
+829 
-841 FSGTSNVAT
+841 
-850 VLLGATQ
+850 
-857 AETENNAIVVE
+857 
-868 DSSFTGTTSLLGV
+868 
-881 QLAAEKRGV
+881 LAAEKRGV

-1140 VTIEIA
+1140 VTLEIA

-1180 IETTYTADGDV
+1180 LETTYTAEGDV
-1191 VLGNGEN
+1191 VLGNGSS
-1198 LTSENNLFNNKTV
+1198 LTSENDLFNNKTV

-1243 AAMVDAA
+1243 AAMMDAA

-1379 DLSESLKLDTYARY
+1379 DLNESLKLDTYARY

-1407 RYNDKLDLDSTVTH
+1407 RYSDKLDLDSTVTH

-1460 SLDVP
+1460 SLDVS

>member
-1 MLIANLRT
+1 MLIENLRT
-9 KRTLLSLAVAAA
+9 KRTLLSLAVATA
-21 LTLSVQASA
+21 LTLSVQANA

-59 TEQTAESNALTI
+59 AEQTAESNALTI
-71 NDANGTVKL
+71 NDANGTVKQAN
-80 PDQIPVSHI
+80 QIPVSHI

-99 NGNQMTVGGQT
+99 NGNQMTIGGQT
-110 STFAS
+110 STFTS
-115 AVLVMNVWADNVD
+115 AFLVMNVWADNVD
-128 SLEADANKATLNT
+128 SLEADANKVTL
-141 SADAAGSYA
+141 DANVEASGGYA
-150 FSNIFA
+150 FTNIFA

-167 ETVIDDVEIN
+167 ETVIGDVEIN
-177 VTVDPSDVSLED
+177 LIADPSDDSDED
-189 LGAFWAWGAYVD
+189 IGAFWAWGAYV
-201 NLSAEA
+201 NNPSAEA
-207 GMTSSVHFSGNSL
+207 EMTSSVRFSGNSL
-220 TLSDTKIAAPKEM
+220 TLSGTKIDAPEI
-233 YVDGVMTEQVNTVVA
+233 YVDGVLTQQVNTVVA
-248 EDNRFVLE
+248 EDNRYVLE
-256 NLTITTDTGYFRG
+256 NLSITTDDGHFRG
-269 VTTVGADEAQ
+269 VTAFGADEVQ
-279 IDRNKTT
+279 IHRNATT
-286 VTDLTFSSTDFAY
+286 AKDLTLSPKTFAV
-299 VEGMEVYDFGRAE
+299 VEGMEVNGFGRAE
-312 AANNTYIADGIEL
+312 AANNTYTADGIEL
-325 NGSDLILSGG
+325 NGSDLILRGG
-335 WFQDGDSAVFAN
+335 RFLDGDSAVFSN

-354 VTAGSVSGELLTVY
+354 ITAGSTSGELLTVY
-368 GIQTRDVA
+368 GMLTSGVA

-389 ITLSPWDAGSSY
+389 ITLSPSAAGSSV
-401 ETESLWARAVS
+401 ETESLSALAVS
-412 VSDAETVSASGNLL
+412 VSDAETVSASDNLL
-426 SAHDVHVHSAIL
+426 SVHDVHVYSAIL

-482 AITGNAEISRN
+482 AISGNAEISRN
-493 AVSVKDVTAADLRLY
+493 EVSVKDVTSADLRLY
-508 GGRYWAVGSTQNA
+508 GGRYWAVGSAQNA

-548 AGLGDEAYHSGA
+548 AGLGDEVYHSGA
-560 DISTVTLQNNRA
+560 DTSTVTLQNNRA
-572 RVLDSDFA
+572 RVLDSKFT
-580 GQFGVA
+580 GQLGVA
-586 GAEVDIR
+586 AAEVDIR
-593 GSADVSNNAVE
+593 GSAVVSNNAVE
-604 LRNVTAD
+604 LSNVTAD
-611 HFSALGAS
+611 RFYALGAS
-619 YVGYVTADQ
+619 YVGSDTADQ

-677 EMTDATLSGESYVMS
+677 EMTDATLSGGSSVMS
-692 VSATDAGEA
+692 VSATEAGEA

-712 LTARNDQG
+712 LTASNDQG
-720 TAVTHVV
+720 TAVTNVV

-739 NNATVVEDSSFTG
+739 NNATV
-752 TTRLWG
+752 
-758 VRLVAENQG
+758 
-767 IASENHVAL
+767 
-776 SGTKFSGTSNV
+776 
-787 AAVSL
+787 
-792 GATQAETENNV
+792 
-803 IIVEDSSFTGTT
+803 VEDSSFTGTT

-829 ASGNNVALSGTK
+829 ASGNNVALSGT
-841 FSGTSNVAT
+841 SNVAT

-857 AETENNAIVVE
+857 AETENNAMLVE

-881 QLAAEKRGV
+881 QLAAENRGV

-899 GATVSG
+899 GVEVSG

-986 DGGTFTNKNTVVSVN
+986 DGGTFTNKNTIVSVS
-1001 KSDITNGYV
+1001 KSGITNGYV

-1037 DDVYGTGIVASGNV
+1037 DDVYGTGIVASGDV

-1117 EANKMNAVLTVKKAT
+1117 QDNIDQAVLTVTQAAE
-1132 GGQTEFDG
+1132 GQTKFDG

-1146 SDDFLDSSDT
+1146 SDDFLESSDT

-1198 LTSENNLFNNKTV
+1198 LTSENDLFNNKTV

-1283 GAGLRVNPN
+1283 GAGLRINPN

-1379 DLSESLKLDTYARY
+1379 DLNESLKLDTYARY
-1393 MVTYLDDDDVSLNN
+1393 MVTYLDDDDVDLNN

-1465 SLEGDTGVFELGLRI
+1465 SLEGDTGVFELGMRI

>member
-71 NDANGTVKL
+71 NDANGTVQL

-167 ETVIDDVEIN
+167 ETMINDVEIN
-177 VTVDPSDVSLED
+177 VTVDPSGVSLED

-312 AANNTYIADGIEL
+312 AANNTYMADGIEL

-389 ITLSPWDAGSSY
+389 ITLSPWDAGSSV

-572 RVLDSDFA
+572 RVLDSEFT

-593 GSADVSNNAVE
+593 GSAVVSNNAVE

-611 HFSALGAS
+611 RFSALGAS
-619 YVGYVTADQ
+619 YVGYEMADQ

-720 TAVTHVV
+720 TAVTNVV

-758 VRLVAENQG
+758 VRLTAENQG
-767 IASENHVAL
+767 IASGNHVAL

-792 GATQAETENNV
+792 GATRAETENNV

-820 RLTAENQGV
+820 RLVAENQG
-829 ASGNNVALSGTK
+829 
-841 FSGTSNVAT
+841 
-850 VLLGATQ
+850 
-857 AETENNAIVVE
+857 I
-868 DSSFTGTTSLLGV
+868 
-881 QLAAEKRGV
+881 

-976 LAGVSAFITN
+976 LAGISAFITN

-1065 TVVGGVYDVSIKNG
+1065 TVVGGVYDVSVKSE

-1092 SRLQLSGINEVG
+1092 SRLQLSGTNTVG

-1117 EANKMNAVLTVKKAT
+1117 EANKEKAVLTVTDADA
-1132 GGQTEFDG
+1132 GQMEFNG

-1146 SDDFLDSSDT
+1146 SDDFLESSDT

-1169 KDLTVKESHTF
+1169 KDLAVKESHTF
-1180 IETTYTADGDV
+1180 LETTYTAEDDV
-1191 VLGNGEN
+1191 VLDADHG
-1198 LTSENNLFNNKTV
+1198 LTSENDLFNNKTV

-1243 AAMVDAA
+1243 ATMVDAA

-1316 GDHEYFGVGF
+1316 GDHEYFGFGF

-1379 DLSESLKLDTYARY
+1379 DLNESLKLDTYARY

-1421 AVRAGARLLGDFND
+1421 AVRAGARLLGDFNN

>member
-1 MLIANLRT
+1 MLIENLRT

-21 LTLSVQASA
+21 LTLSVQANA
-30 ADTLQGKVVADEAP
+30 TDTLQGQVVADKVP
-44 NYSTQSG
+44 NYSAQSG

-59 TEQTAESNALTI
+59 AEQTAESNALTI

-99 NGNQMTVGGQT
+99 NGNQMTIGGQT

-115 AVLVMNVWADNVD
+115 AFLVMNVWADNVD
-128 SLEADANKATLNT
+128 SLEADANKVTL
-141 SADAAGSYA
+141 DANVEASGGYA
-150 FSNIFA
+150 FTNIFA

-167 ETVIDDVEIN
+167 ETVIGDVEIN
-177 VTVDPSDVSLED
+177 LIADPSDDSDED
-189 LGAFWAWGAYVD
+189 IGAFWAWGAYV
-201 NLSAEA
+201 NNPSAEA
-207 GMTSSVHFSGNSL
+207 EMTSSVRFSGNSL
-220 TLSDTKIAAPKEM
+220 TLSGTKIDAPEI
-233 YVDGVMTEQVNTVVA
+233 YVDGVMSQQLNTVVA

-256 NLTITTDTGYFRG
+256 NLSITTDDGHFRG
-269 VTTVGADEAQ
+269 VTAFGADEVQ
-279 IDRNKTT
+279 IHRNETT
-286 VTDLTFSSTDFAY
+286 VTRLIFSSTDFAS
-299 VEGMEVYDFGRAE
+299 VEGMEVNGFGRAE
-312 AANNTYIADGIEL
+312 VANNTYTADGIEL
-325 NGSDLILSGG
+325 NGSDLILRGG
-335 WFQDGDSAVFAN
+335 RFLDGDSAVFAN

-354 VTAGSVSGELLTVY
+354 VTAGSTSGELLTVY

-376 DVTANATTVTLDK
+376 DVSANATTVTLDK
-389 ITLSPWDAGSSY
+389 IKLSPWDAGSSV

-412 VSDAETVSASGNLL
+412 VSDAETVSASDNLL

-447 TASVSLIGNKVELS
+447 TASVSLTGNKVELS

-508 GGRYWAVGSTQNA
+508 GGRYWAVGSAQNA

-548 AGLGDEAYHSGA
+548 AGLGDEVYHSGA
-560 DISTVTLQNNRA
+560 DTSTVTLQNNRA
-572 RVLDSDFA
+572 RVLDSKFT
-580 GQFGVA
+580 GQLGVA

-593 GSADVSNNAVE
+593 GSAVVSNNAVE
-604 LRNVTAD
+604 LSNVTAD
-611 HFSALGAS
+611 RFYALGAS
-619 YVGYVTADQ
+619 YVGSETADQ

-656 FFTDGDEEVYG
+656 LFTDGDEEVYG

-677 EMTDATLSGESYVMS
+677 EMTDATLSGGSSVMS
-692 VSATDAGEA
+692 VSATEAGEA

-712 LTARNDQG
+712 LTASNDQG
-720 TAVTHVV
+720 TAETIVV
-727 AAHLDA
+727 AAHLYA

-739 NNATVVEDSSFTG
+739 NNAMVIKNSSFVGTTVLEGVNQRTENSGVASGNSVSVSKTNFSGTNNVFAVDLVAMKAEVENNSMVVEDSSFAG
-752 TTRLWG
+752 TTALEG
-758 VRLVAENQG
+758 VNLTTENRG
-767 IASENHVAL
+767 VV
-776 SGTKFSGTSNV
+776 SGTG
-787 AAVSL
+787 VS
-792 GATQAETENNV
+792 
-803 IIVEDSSFTGTT
+803 I
-815 SLLGV
+815 
-820 RLTAENQGV
+820 
-829 ASGNNVALSGTK
+829 
-841 FSGTSNVAT
+841 
-850 VLLGATQ
+850 
-857 AETENNAIVVE
+857 
-868 DSSFTGTTSLLGV
+868 
-881 QLAAEKRGV
+881 
-890 ASGTSVSVS
+890 S
-899 GATVSG
+899 GATVTG
-905 YGLIEA
+905 YGLIQA
-911 VSVYSQDTVEV
+911 VAVQSPNTVEV
-922 NNSTL
+922 DNSTL

-932 SMDGEPALIAG
+932 SMEGEQALIAG
-943 VDSSGK
+943 VAIFGK
-949 TVSVQNTLVQATEV
+949 TVSVQNTFVQAT
-963 DIQDNKELKERNV
+963 QLTMKDNGERNA
-976 LAGVSAFITN
+976 LGGVSVEIN
-986 DGGTFTNKNTVVSVN
+986 DGGTFTNENTVVSLLN
-1001 KSDITNGYV
+1001 NSEITDGYV
-1010 AGTLVALAD
+1010 AGTLVSLVD

-1027 QTVVVSYSTV
+1027 QTVVVSNSTV
-1037 DDVYGTGIVASGNV
+1037 DDVYGTGIVASGDV

-1065 TVVGGVYDVSIKNG
+1065 TVVGGVYDVSVKSE
-1079 TSTRSG
+1079 TSTRGG

-1092 SRLQLSGINEVG
+1092 SRLQLSGTNKVG

-1117 EANKMNAVLTVKKAT
+1117 EANKEKAVLTVTDADA
-1132 GGQTEFDG
+1132 GQMEFNG

-1146 SDDFLDSSDT
+1146 SDDFLESSDT
-1156 YQLINVEGGKYTF
+1156 YQLINVEGGTYTF
-1169 KDLTVKESHTF
+1169 TDLTVKESHTF
-1180 IETTYTADGDV
+1180 LETTYMADGKV
-1191 VLGNGEN
+1191 VLDDGNS
-1198 LTSENNLFNNKTV
+1198 LTSENDLFNNKTV

-1379 DLSESLKLDTYARY
+1379 DLNESLKLDTYARY

-1407 RYNDKLDLDSTVTH
+1407 RYNDKLELDSTVTH

-1480 RPSLESNWAV
+1480 HPSLESNWAV

>member
-1 MLIANLRT
+1 
-9 KRTLLSLAVAAA
+9 
-21 LTLSVQASA
+21 
-30 ADTLQGKVVADEAP
+30 
-44 NYSTQSG
+44 
-51 KQYWVLTG
+51 
-59 TEQTAESNALTI
+59 
-71 NDANGTVKL
+71 
-80 PDQIPVSHI
+80 
-89 YLSEADKAVA
+89 
-99 NGNQMTVGGQT
+99 
-110 STFAS
+110 
-115 AVLVMNVWADNVD
+115 
-128 SLEADANKATLNT
+128 
-141 SADAAGSYA
+141 
-150 FSNIFA
+150 
-156 TRIGEATIRNS
+156 
-167 ETVIDDVEIN
+167 
-177 VTVDPSDVSLED
+177 
-189 LGAFWAWGAYVD
+189 
-201 NLSAEA
+201 
-207 GMTSSVHFSGNSL
+207 
-220 TLSDTKIAAPKEM
+220 
-233 YVDGVMTEQVNTVVA
+233 
-248 EDNRFVLE
+248 
-256 NLTITTDTGYFRG
+256 
-269 VTTVGADEAQ
+269 
-279 IDRNKTT
+279 
-286 VTDLTFSSTDFAY
+286 
-299 VEGMEVYDFGRAE
+299 
-312 AANNTYIADGIEL
+312 
-325 NGSDLILSGG
+325 
-335 WFQDGDSAVFAN
+335 
-347 NTVNIAD
+347 
-354 VTAGSVSGELLTVY
+354 
-368 GIQTRDVA
+368 
-376 DVTANATTVTLDK
+376 
-389 ITLSPWDAGSSY
+389 
-401 ETESLWARAVS
+401 
-412 VSDAETVSASGNLL
+412 
-426 SAHDVHVHSAIL
+426 
-438 SAAYVSGED
+438 
-447 TASVSLIGNKVELS
+447 
-461 NSETMQSTDFE
+461 
-472 NGLTIYGARA
+472 
-482 AITGNAEISRN
+482 
-493 AVSVKDVTAADLRLY
+493 
-508 GGRYWAVGSTQNA
+508 
-521 SVVMNGNLL
+521 MNGNLL

-593 GSADVSNNAVE
+593 GSAVVSNNAVE

-611 HFSALGAS
+611 RFSALGAS
-619 YVGYVTADQ
+619 YVGYEMADQ

-677 EMTDATLSGESYVMS
+677 EMTDATLSGGSSVMS

-720 TAVTHVV
+720 TAGTNVV

-752 TTRLWG
+752 TT
-758 VRLVAENQG
+758 
-767 IASENHVAL
+767 
-776 SGTKFSGTSNV
+776 
-787 AAVSL
+787 
-792 GATQAETENNV
+792 
-803 IIVEDSSFTGTT
+803 

-820 RLTAENQGV
+820 H
-829 ASGNNVALSGTK
+829 
-841 FSGTSNVAT
+841 
-850 VLLGATQ
+850 
-857 AETENNAIVVE
+857 
-868 DSSFTGTTSLLGV
+868 
-881 QLAAEKRGV
+881 LAAEKRGV

-1079 TSTRSG
+1079 TSTCSG

-1140 VTIEIA
+1140 VTLEIA

-1211 KATESSKT
+1211 RATESSKT

-1292 WTMAGFVEAGWANSA
+1292 WTLAGFIEAGWANSA

-1326 ATRYQTDGVLYVDG
+1326 ATRYQTDGVFYVDG

-1393 MVTYLDDDDVSLNN
+1393 TVTYLDDDDVSLNN

>member
-1 MLIANLRT
+1 MLIENLRT
-9 KRTLLSLAVAAA
+9 KRTLLSLAVATA
-21 LTLSVQASA
+21 LTLSVQANA

-44 NYSTQSG
+44 NYSAQSG

-59 TEQTAESNALTI
+59 AEQTAESNALTI
-71 NDANGTVKL
+71 NDANGTVKQA
-80 PDQIPVSHI
+80 DQIPVSHI
-89 YLSEADKAVA
+89 YLFETDKAVA

-128 SLEADANKATLNT
+128 SLEADANKVTLNT

-150 FSNIFA
+150 FSNILA

-177 VTVDPSDVSLED
+177 VTVDSSDVSLED
-189 LGAFWAWGAYVD
+189 LGAFWAWGAYV
-201 NLSAEA
+201 NNRSAEA

-220 TLSDTKIAAPKEM
+220 TLSDTKIAAPEI
-233 YVDGVMTEQVNTVVA
+233 YVDGVLTEQVNTVVA

-256 NLTITTDTGYFRG
+256 NLTITTDRGYFRG
-269 VTTVGADEAQ
+269 VTAVGADEAQ
-279 IDRNKTT
+279 IHRNETT
-286 VTDLTFSSTDFAY
+286 VTGLIFSSTDFAS
-299 VEGMEVYDFGRAE
+299 VEGMEVNGFGRAE
-312 AANNTYIADGIEL
+312 AANNTYMADGIEL
-325 NGSDLILSGG
+325 NGSDLILRGG
-335 WFQDGDSAVFAN
+335 RFLDGDSVVFFN

-354 VTAGSVSGELLTVY
+354 ITAGSTSGELLTVY
-368 GIQTRDVA
+368 GMLTSGVA

-389 ITLSPWDAGSSY
+389 IKLSPSAAGSSV
-401 ETESLWARAVS
+401 ETESLSALAVS
-412 VSDAETVSASGNLL
+412 VFDAETVSASDNLL
-426 SAHDVHVHSAIL
+426 SGHDVHVHSAIL
-438 SAAYVSGED
+438 SAAYVSGKD

-560 DISTVTLQNNRA
+560 DNSTVTLQNNRA
-572 RVLDSDFA
+572 RVLDSKFT
-580 GQFGVA
+580 GQLGVA

-593 GSADVSNNAVE
+593 GSAVVSNNAVE
-604 LRNVTAD
+604 LSNVTAD
-611 HFSALGAS
+611 RFYALGAS
-619 YVGYVTADQ
+619 YVGSETADQ

-656 FFTDGDEEVYG
+656 LFTDGDEEVYG

-677 EMTDATLSGESYVMS
+677 EMTDATLSGGSSVMS
-692 VSATDAGEA
+692 VSATEAGEA

-712 LTARNDQG
+712 LTASNDQG
-720 TAVTHVV
+720 TAVTNVV

-752 TTRLWG
+752 TTSLWG

-767 IASENHVAL
+767 VASGNNVAL

-792 GATQAETENNV
+792 GATQAETENNAML
-803 IIVEDSSFTGTT
+803 VEDSSFTGTT

-820 RLTAENQGV
+820 H
-829 ASGNNVALSGTK
+829 
-841 FSGTSNVAT
+841 
-850 VLLGATQ
+850 
-857 AETENNAIVVE
+857 
-868 DSSFTGTTSLLGV
+868 
-881 QLAAEKRGV
+881 LAAEKRGV
-890 ASGTSVSVS
+890 ASGTCVSVS
-899 GATVSG
+899 GVEVSG

-986 DGGTFTNKNTVVSVN
+986 DGGTFTNKNTIVSVN

-1027 QTVVVSYSTV
+1027 QTVVVSNSTV
-1037 DDVYGTGIVASGNV
+1037 DDVYGTGIVASGDV

-1065 TVVGGVYDVSIKNG
+1065 TVEGGVYAVSVKNG

-1092 SRLQLSGINEVG
+1092 SRLQLSGTNTVG

-1117 EANKMNAVLTVKKAT
+1117 EANKEKAVLTVTQAAE
-1132 GGQTEFDG
+1132 GQTKFDG

-1146 SDDFLDSSDT
+1146 SDDFLESSDT

-1198 LTSENNLFNNKTV
+1198 LTSENDLFNNKTV
-1211 KATESSKT
+1211 KATESFKT

-1283 GAGLRVNPN
+1283 GAGLRINPN

-1379 DLSESLKLDTYARY
+1379 DLNESLKLDTYARY
-1393 MVTYLDDDDVSLNN
+1393 MVTYLDDDDVDLNN

-1465 SLEGDTGVFELGLRI
+1465 SLEGDTGVFELGMRI

>member
-1 MLIANLRT
+1 MLIENLRT

-44 NYSTQSG
+44 NYSAQSG

-59 TEQTAESNALTI
+59 AEQTAESNALTI
-71 NDANGTVKL
+71 NDANGTVKQA
-80 PDQIPVSHI
+80 DQIPVSHI
-89 YLSEADKAVA
+89 YLFEADKAVA

-128 SLEADANKATLNT
+128 SLEADANKVALNT

-150 FSNIFA
+150 FTNILA
-156 TRIGEATIRNS
+156 MKIVDATIRNS

-177 VTVDPSDVSLED
+177 VTVDPSDDSVED
-189 LGAFWAWGAYVD
+189 LGAFWAWGASVD
-201 NLSAEA
+201 NLSADA
-207 GMTSSVHFSGNSL
+207 GMTSSVRFSGNSL
-220 TLSDTKIAAPKEM
+220 TLSGTKIDAPEI
-233 YVDGVMTEQVNTVVA
+233 YVDGVMSQQVNTVVA

-256 NLTITTDTGYFRG
+256 NLSITTDDGHFRG
-269 VTTVGADEAQ
+269 VTAFGADEVQ
-279 IDRNKTT
+279 IHRNETT
-286 VTDLTFSSTDFAY
+286 VTGLIFSSTDFAS
-299 VEGMEVYDFGRAE
+299 VEGMEVNGFGRAE
-312 AANNTYIADGIEL
+312 AANNTYMADGIEL
-325 NGSDLILSGG
+325 NGSDLILRGG
-335 WFQDGDSAVFAN
+335 RFLDGDSAVFAN
-347 NTVNIAD
+347 NTVKIAN

-368 GIQTRDVA
+368 GIQTSDVA
-376 DVTANATTVTLDK
+376 DVSANATTVTLDK

-412 VSDAETVSASGNLL
+412 VSDAETVSASDNLL

-447 TASVSLIGNKVELS
+447 TASVSLTGNKVELS

-560 DISTVTLQNNRA
+560 DNSTVTLQNNRA
-572 RVLDSDFA
+572 RVLDSKFT
-580 GQFGVA
+580 GQLGVA

-639 AEGVTASDYAQF
+639 AEGVTASNYSQF

-667 QNILMQGNRL
+667 QNILVQGNRL

-701 RALNNTLEVSG
+701 RALNNTFEVSG
-712 LTARNDQG
+712 LTASNDQG
-720 TAVTHVV
+720 TAETIVV
-727 AAHLDA
+727 AAHLYA

-739 NNATVVEDSSFTG
+739 NNAMVIKNSSFVG
-752 TTRLWG
+752 TTVLEG
-758 VRLVAENQG
+758 VNQR
-767 IASENHVAL
+767 
-776 SGTKFSGTSNV
+776 
-787 AAVSL
+787 
-792 GATQAETENNV
+792 TEN
-803 IIVEDSSFTGTT
+803 S
-815 SLLGV
+815 
-820 RLTAENQGV
+820 GV
-829 ASGNNVALSGTK
+829 ASGNSVSVSKTN
-841 FSGTSNVAT
+841 FSGTNNVFA
-850 VLLGATQ
+850 VDLVAMK
-857 AETENNAIVVE
+857 AEVENNSMVVE
-868 DSSFTGTTSLLGV
+868 DSAFAGTTALEGV
-881 QLAAEKRGV
+881 NLTTENRGV
-890 ASGTSVSVS
+890 VSGTGVSIS
-899 GATVSG
+899 GATVTG
-905 YGLIEA
+905 YGLIQA
-911 VSVYSQDTVEV
+911 VAVQSPNTVEV
-922 NNSTL
+922 DNSTL

-932 SMDGEPALIAG
+932 SMEGEQALIAG
-943 VDSSGK
+943 VAIFGK
-949 TVSVQNTLVQATEV
+949 TVSVQNTFVQATEV

-986 DGGTFTNKNTVVSVN
+986 DGGTFTNKNTIVSVS
-1001 KSDITNGYV
+1001 KSGITNGYV

-1037 DDVYGTGIVASGNV
+1037 DDVYGTGIVASGDV

-1065 TVVGGVYDVSIKNG
+1065 TVVGGVYAVSVKNG

-1092 SRLQLSGINEVG
+1092 SRLQLSGTNTVG

-1117 EANKMNAVLTVKKAT
+1117 EANKEKAVLTVTDADA
-1132 GGQTEFDG
+1132 GQMEFNG

-1180 IETTYTADGDV
+1180 LETTYTAKGDV
-1191 VLGNGEN
+1191 VLGNGN
-1198 LTSENNLFNNKTV
+1198 SLTSDNELFNNKTV

-1229 FINQGAEFIADEGI
+1229 FINQGAKFIADEGI

-1370 AHVGLGALW
+1370 AHVGLGAMW
-1379 DLSESLKLDTYARY
+1379 GINESLKLDTYARY

-1407 RYNDKLDLDSTVTH
+1407 RYNDKLELDSTVTH

-1435 YASWK
+1435 NASWK

>member
-1 MLIANLRT
+1 MLIENLRT
-9 KRTLLSLAVAAA
+9 KRTLLSLAVATA
-21 LTLSVQASA
+21 LTLSVQANA

-59 TEQTAESNALTI
+59 AEQTAESNALTI
-71 NDANGTVKL
+71 NDANGTVKQAN
-80 PDQIPVSHI
+80 QIPVSHI

-99 NGNQMTVGGQT
+99 NGNQMTIGGQT
-110 STFAS
+110 STFTS
-115 AVLVMNVWADNVD
+115 AFLVMNVWADNVD
-128 SLEADANKATLNT
+128 SLEADANKVTL
-141 SADAAGSYA
+141 DANVEASGGYA
-150 FSNIFA
+150 FTNIFA

-167 ETVIDDVEIN
+167 ETVIGDVEIN
-177 VTVDPSDVSLED
+177 LIADPSDDSDED
-189 LGAFWAWGAYVD
+189 IGAFWAWGAYV
-201 NLSAEA
+201 NNPSAEA
-207 GMTSSVHFSGNSL
+207 EMTSSVRFSGNSL
-220 TLSDTKIAAPKEM
+220 TLSGTKIDAPEI
-233 YVDGVMTEQVNTVVA
+233 YVDGVLTQQVNTVVA
-248 EDNRFVLE
+248 EDNRYVLE
-256 NLTITTDTGYFRG
+256 NLSITTDDGHFRG
-269 VTTVGADEAQ
+269 VTAFGADEVQ
-279 IDRNKTT
+279 IHRNATT
-286 VTDLTFSSTDFAY
+286 AKDLTLSPKTFAV
-299 VEGMEVYDFGRAE
+299 VEGMEVNGFGRAE
-312 AANNTYIADGIEL
+312 AANNTYTADGIEL
-325 NGSDLILSGG
+325 NGSDLILRGG
-335 WFQDGDSAVFAN
+335 RFLDGDSAVFSN

-354 VTAGSVSGELLTVY
+354 ITAGSTSGELLTVY
-368 GIQTRDVA
+368 GMLTSGVA

-389 ITLSPWDAGSSY
+389 ITLSPSAAGSSV
-401 ETESLWARAVS
+401 ETESLSALAVS
-412 VSDAETVSASGNLL
+412 VSDAETVSASDNLL
-426 SAHDVHVHSAIL
+426 SVHDVHVYSAIL

-482 AITGNAEISRN
+482 AISGNAEISRN
-493 AVSVKDVTAADLRLY
+493 EVSVKDVTSADLRLY
-508 GGRYWAVGSTQNA
+508 GGRYWAVGSAQNA

-548 AGLGDEAYHSGA
+548 AGLGDEVYHSGA
-560 DISTVTLQNNRA
+560 DTSTVTLQNNRA
-572 RVLDSDFA
+572 RVLDSKFT
-580 GQFGVA
+580 GQLGVA
-586 GAEVDIR
+586 AAEVDIR
-593 GSADVSNNAVE
+593 GSAVVSNNAVE
-604 LRNVTAD
+604 LSNVTAD
-611 HFSALGAS
+611 RFYALGAS
-619 YVGYVTADQ
+619 YVGSDTADQ

-677 EMTDATLSGESYVMS
+677 EMTDATLSGGSSVMS
-692 VSATDAGEA
+692 VSATEAGEA

-712 LTARNDQG
+712 LTASNDQG
-720 TAVTHVV
+720 TAVTNVV

-739 NNATVVEDSSFTG
+739 NNATV
-752 TTRLWG
+752 
-758 VRLVAENQG
+758 
-767 IASENHVAL
+767 
-776 SGTKFSGTSNV
+776 
-787 AAVSL
+787 
-792 GATQAETENNV
+792 
-803 IIVEDSSFTGTT
+803 VEDSSFTGTT

-829 ASGNNVALSGTK
+829 ASGNNVALSGT
-841 FSGTSNVAT
+841 SNVAT

-857 AETENNAIVVE
+857 AETENNAMLVE

-881 QLAAEKRGV
+881 QLAAENRGV

-899 GATVSG
+899 GVEVSG

-986 DGGTFTNKNTVVSVN
+986 DGGTFTNKNTIVSVS
-1001 KSDITNGYV
+1001 KSGITNGYV

-1037 DDVYGTGIVASGNV
+1037 DDVYGTGIVASGDV

-1117 EANKMNAVLTVKKAT
+1117 QDNIDQAVLTVTQAAE
-1132 GGQTEFDG
+1132 GQTKFDG

-1146 SDDFLDSSDT
+1146 SDDFLESSDT

-1198 LTSENNLFNNKTV
+1198 LTSENDLFNNKTV

-1283 GAGLRVNPN
+1283 GAGLRINPN

-1307 SHVEGTRGD
+1307 SDVEGTRGD

-1379 DLSESLKLDTYARY
+1379 DLNESLKLDTYARY
-1393 MVTYLDDDDVSLNN
+1393 MVTYLDDDDVDLNN

-1454 SAVNSF
+1454 SSVNSF

>member
-1 MLIANLRT
+1 MLIESLRT

-21 LTLSVQASA
+21 LTLSVQANA
-30 ADTLQGKVVADEAP
+30 ADTLQGQVVADKAP
-44 NYSTQSG
+44 NYSAQSG

-59 TEQTAESNALTI
+59 AEQTAESNALTI

-99 NGNQMTVGGQT
+99 NGNQMTVGGQN

-115 AVLVMNVWADNVD
+115 AVLLMNVWADNVD
-128 SLEADANKATLNT
+128 SLEADANKVALNT
-141 SADAAGSYA
+141 NADAAGSYA
-150 FSNIFA
+150 FTNILA
-156 TRIGEATIRNS
+156 MKIVDATIRNS

-177 VTVDPSDVSLED
+177 VTVDPSDDSVED
-189 LGAFWAWGAYVD
+189 LGAFWAWGASVD
-201 NLSAEA
+201 NLSADA
-207 GMTSSVHFSGNSL
+207 GMTSSVRFSGNSL
-220 TLSDTKIAAPKEM
+220 TLSGTKIDAPEI
-233 YVDGVMTEQVNTVVA
+233 YVDGVMSQQVNTVVA

-256 NLTITTDTGYFRG
+256 NLSITTDDGHFRG
-269 VTTVGADEAQ
+269 VTAFGADEVQ
-279 IDRNKTT
+279 IHRNATT
-286 VTDLTFSSTDFAY
+286 AKDLTLSPKTFAV
-299 VEGMEVYDFGRAE
+299 VEGMEVNGFGRAE
-312 AANNTYIADGIEL
+312 AANNTYTADGIEL
-325 NGSDLILSGG
+325 NGSDLILRGG
-335 WFQDGDSAVFAN
+335 RFLDGDSAVFAN

-354 VTAGSVSGELLTVY
+354 VTAGSTSGELLTVY
-368 GIQTRDVA
+368 GMLTSGVA
-376 DVTANATTVTLDK
+376 DVMATATTVTLDK
-389 ITLSPWDAGSSY
+389 IALSPWDAGSSD

-412 VSDAETVSASGNLL
+412 VSDAETVSASDNLL

-508 GGRYWAVGSTQNA
+508 GGRYWAVGSTQND

-560 DISTVTLQNNRA
+560 DTSTVTLQNNRA
-572 RVLDSDFA
+572 RVLDSKFT
-580 GQFGVA
+580 GQLGVA

-639 AEGVTASDYAQF
+639 AEGVTASNYSQF

-701 RALNNTLEVSG
+701 RALNNTFEVSG
-712 LTARNDQG
+712 LTASNDQG
-720 TAVTHVV
+720 TAETIVV
-727 AAHLDA
+727 AAHLYA

-739 NNATVVEDSSFTG
+739 NNAMVIKNSSFVG
-752 TTRLWG
+752 TTVLEG
-758 VRLVAENQG
+758 VNQR
-767 IASENHVAL
+767 
-776 SGTKFSGTSNV
+776 
-787 AAVSL
+787 
-792 GATQAETENNV
+792 TEN
-803 IIVEDSSFTGTT
+803 S
-815 SLLGV
+815 
-820 RLTAENQGV
+820 GV
-829 ASGNNVALSGTK
+829 ASGNSVSVSKTN
-841 FSGTSNVAT
+841 FSGTNNVFA
-850 VLLGATQ
+850 VDLVAMK
-857 AETENNAIVVE
+857 AEVENNSMVVE
-868 DSSFTGTTSLLGV
+868 DSAFAGTTALEGV
-881 QLAAEKRGV
+881 NLTTENRGV
-890 ASGTSVSVS
+890 VSGTGVSIS
-899 GATVSG
+899 GATVTG
-905 YGLIEA
+905 YGLIQA
-911 VSVYSQDTVEV
+911 VAVQSPNTVEV
-922 NNSTL
+922 DNSTL

-932 SMDGEPALIAG
+932 SMEGEQALIAG
-943 VDSSGK
+943 VAIFGK
-949 TVSVQNTLVQATEV
+949 TVSVQNTFVQAT
-963 DIQDNKELKERNV
+963 QLTMKDNGERNA
-976 LAGVSAFITN
+976 LGGVSVEIN
-986 DGGTFTNKNTVVSVN
+986 DGGTFTNENTVVSLLN
-1001 KSDITNGYV
+1001 NSEITDGYV
-1010 AGTLVALAD
+1010 AGTLVSLVD

-1027 QTVVVSYSTV
+1027 QTVVVSNSTV
-1037 DDVYGTGIVASGNV
+1037 DDVYGTGIVASGDV

-1065 TVVGGVYDVSIKNG
+1065 TVVGGVYDVSVKSE

-1092 SRLQLSGINEVG
+1092 SRLQLSGTNKVG

-1117 EANKMNAVLTVKKAT
+1117 EANKEKAVLTVTDADA
-1132 GGQTEFDG
+1132 GQMEFNG

-1146 SDDFLDSSDT
+1146 SDDFLESSDT

-1191 VLGNGEN
+1191 VLGDGNS
-1198 LTSENNLFNNKTV
+1198 LTSENDLFNNKTV

-1326 ATRYQTDGVLYVDG
+1326 ATRYQTDGVLYADG
-1340 SLRAGRA
+1340 SLRAGRV

-1370 AHVGLGALW
+1370 AHVGLGAMWGLN
-1379 DLSESLKLDTYARY
+1379 ESLKLDTYARY

-1407 RYNDKLDLDSTVTH
+1407 RYNDKLELDSTVTH

-1435 YASWK
+1435 NASWK

>member
-44 NYSTQSG
+44 NYSAQSG

-71 NDANGTVKL
+71 NDANGTVQL

-89 YLSEADKAVA
+89 YLSDADKAVA

-128 SLEADANKATLNT
+128 SLEADANKVTLNT

-150 FSNIFA
+150 FSNILA

-177 VTVDPSDVSLED
+177 VTVDPSDDSVED
-189 LGAFWAWGAYVD
+189 LGAFWAWGASVD
-201 NLSAEA
+201 NLSADA
-207 GMTSSVHFSGNSL
+207 GMTSSVRFSGNSL
-220 TLSDTKIAAPKEM
+220 TLSGTKIDAPEI
-233 YVDGVMTEQVNTVVA
+233 YVDGVMSQQLNTVVA
-248 EDNRFVLE
+248 EDNRIVLE
-256 NLTITTDTGYFRG
+256 NLSITTDDGHFRG
-269 VTTVGADEAQ
+269 VTAFGADEVQ
-279 IDRNKTT
+279 IHRNETT
-286 VTDLTFSSTDFAY
+286 VTRLTFSSTDFAS
-299 VEGMEVYDFGRAE
+299 VEGMEVNGFGRVE
-312 AANNTYIADGIEL
+312 AANNTYTADGIEL
-325 NGSDLILSGG
+325 NGSDLILRGG
-335 WFQDGDSAVFAN
+335 RFLDGDSAVFSN
-347 NTVNIAD
+347 NTVNISD
-354 VTAGSVSGELLTVY
+354 ITAGSTSGELLTVY
-368 GIQTRDVA
+368 GMLTSGVA
-376 DVTANATTVTLDK
+376 DVSANATTVTLDK
-389 ITLSPWDAGSSY
+389 IALSPWDAGSSY
-401 ETESLWARAVS
+401 ETESLWALAVS
-412 VSDAETVSASGNLL
+412 VSDAETVSASDNLL
-426 SAHDVHVHSAIL
+426 LAHDVHVHSATL

-493 AVSVKDVTAADLRLY
+493 AVSVKDVTTADLRLY

-548 AGLGDEAYHSGA
+548 AGLGDEAYHSGV
-560 DISTVTLQNNRA
+560 DNSTVTLQNNRA
-572 RVLDSDFA
+572 RVLDSKFT
-580 GQFGVA
+580 GQLGVA

-639 AEGVTASDYAQF
+639 AEGVTASNYSQF

-712 LTARNDQG
+712 LTASNDQG
-720 TAVTHVV
+720 TAETIVV
-727 AAHLDA
+727 AAHLYA

-739 NNATVVEDSSFTG
+739 NNAMVIKNSSFVGTTVLEGVNQRTENSGVASGNSVSVSKTNFSGTNNVFAVDLVAMKAEVENNSMVVEDSSFAG
-752 TTRLWG
+752 TTALEG
-758 VRLVAENQG
+758 VNLTTENRG
-767 IASENHVAL
+767 VV
-776 SGTKFSGTSNV
+776 SGTG
-787 AAVSL
+787 VS
-792 GATQAETENNV
+792 
-803 IIVEDSSFTGTT
+803 I
-815 SLLGV
+815 
-820 RLTAENQGV
+820 
-829 ASGNNVALSGTK
+829 
-841 FSGTSNVAT
+841 
-850 VLLGATQ
+850 
-857 AETENNAIVVE
+857 
-868 DSSFTGTTSLLGV
+868 
-881 QLAAEKRGV
+881 
-890 ASGTSVSVS
+890 S
-899 GATVSG
+899 GATVTG
-905 YGLIEA
+905 YGLIQA
-911 VSVYSQDTVEV
+911 VAVQSSNTVEV
-922 NNSTL
+922 DNSTL

-932 SMDGEPALIAG
+932 SMEGEQALIAG
-943 VDSSGK
+943 VAIFGK
-949 TVSVQNTLVQATEV
+949 TVSVQNTFVQAT
-963 DIQDNKELKERNV
+963 QLTMKDNGERNA
-976 LAGVSAFITN
+976 LGGVSVEIN
-986 DGGTFTNKNTVVSVN
+986 DGGTFTNENTVVSLLN
-1001 KSDITNGYV
+1001 NSEITDGYV
-1010 AGTLVALAD
+1010 AGTLVSLVD

-1027 QTVVVSYSTV
+1027 QTVVVSNSTV
-1037 DDVYGTGIVASGNV
+1037 DDVYGTGIVASGDV

-1065 TVVGGVYDVSIKNG
+1065 TVVGGVYDVSVKSE
-1079 TSTRSG
+1079 TSTRGG

-1092 SRLQLSGINEVG
+1092 SRLQLSGTNKVG

-1117 EANKMNAVLTVKKAT
+1117 EANKEKAVLTVTDADA
-1132 GGQTEFDG
+1132 GQMEFNG

-1146 SDDFLDSSDT
+1146 SDDFLESSNT
-1156 YQLINVEGGKYTF
+1156 YQLINVEGGTYTF
-1169 KDLTVKESHTF
+1169 TDLTVKESHTF
-1180 IETTYTADGDV
+1180 LETTYMADGKV
-1191 VLGNGEN
+1191 VLDDGNS
-1198 LTSENNLFNNKTV
+1198 LTSENDLFNNKTV

-1283 GAGLRVNPN
+1283 GTGLRVNPN

-1326 ATRYQTDGVLYVDG
+1326 VTRYQTDGVLYADG

-1379 DLSESLKLDTYARY
+1379 DLNESLKLDTYARY

-1407 RYNDKLDLDSTVTH
+1407 RYNDKLELDSTVTH

-1480 RPSLESNWAV
+1480 HPSLESNWAV

>member
-1 MLIANLRT
+1 MLIENLRT

-44 NYSTQSG
+44 NYSAQSG

-59 TEQTAESNALTI
+59 AEQTAESNALTI
-71 NDANGTVKL
+71 NDANGTVKQA
-80 PDQIPVSHI
+80 DQIPVSHI
-89 YLSEADKAVA
+89 YLFEADKAVA

-128 SLEADANKATLNT
+128 SLEADANKVTLNT

-150 FSNIFA
+150 FSNILA

-177 VTVDPSDVSLED
+177 VTVDSSDVSLED

-207 GMTSSVHFSGNSL
+207 GMTSSVHFSGNTL

-256 NLTITTDTGYFRG
+256 NLTITTDRGYFRG
-269 VTTVGADEAQ
+269 VTAVGADEAQ
-279 IDRNKTT
+279 IHRNETT
-286 VTDLTFSSTDFAY
+286 VTGLIFSSTDFAS
-299 VEGMEVYDFGRAE
+299 VEGMEVNGFGRAE
-312 AANNTYIADGIEL
+312 AANNTYTADGIEL
-325 NGSDLILSGG
+325 NGSDLILRGG
-335 WFQDGDSAVFAN
+335 RFLDGDSAVFAN
-347 NTVNIAD
+347 NTVNIAN

-368 GIQTRDVA
+368 GMLTSGVA

-389 ITLSPWDAGSSY
+389 ITLSPSAAGSSV
-401 ETESLWARAVS
+401 ETESLSALAVS
-412 VSDAETVSASGNLL
+412 VFDAETVSASDNLL

-447 TASVSLIGNKVELS
+447 TASVSLTGNKVELS

-482 AITGNAEISRN
+482 AISGNAEISRN
-493 AVSVKDVTAADLRLY
+493 EVSVKDVTAADLRLY
-508 GGRYWAVGSTQNA
+508 GGRYWAVGLAQNA

-548 AGLGDEAYHSGA
+548 AGLGDEVYHSGA
-560 DISTVTLQNNRA
+560 DTSTVTLQNNRA
-572 RVLDSDFA
+572 RVLDSKFI
-580 GQFGVA
+580 GQLGVS

-593 GSADVSNNAVE
+593 GSAVVSNNAVE

-611 HFSALGAS
+611 RFYALGAS
-619 YVGYVTADQ
+619 YVGSDTADQ

-639 AEGVTASDYAQF
+639 AEGVTASNYSQF

-712 LTARNDQG
+712 LTASNDQG
-720 TAVTHVV
+720 TAETIVV
-727 AAHLDA
+727 AAHLYA

-739 NNATVVEDSSFTG
+739 NNAMVIKNSSFAG
-752 TTRLWG
+752 TTALEG
-758 VRLVAENQG
+758 VNLTTENRG
-767 IASENHVAL
+767 VV
-776 SGTKFSGTSNV
+776 SGTG
-787 AAVSL
+787 VS
-792 GATQAETENNV
+792 
-803 IIVEDSSFTGTT
+803 I
-815 SLLGV
+815 
-820 RLTAENQGV
+820 
-829 ASGNNVALSGTK
+829 
-841 FSGTSNVAT
+841 
-850 VLLGATQ
+850 
-857 AETENNAIVVE
+857 
-868 DSSFTGTTSLLGV
+868 
-881 QLAAEKRGV
+881 
-890 ASGTSVSVS
+890 S
-899 GATVSG
+899 GATVTG
-905 YGLIEA
+905 YGLIQA
-911 VSVYSQDTVEV
+911 VAVQSPNTVEV
-922 NNSTL
+922 DNSTL

-932 SMDGEPALIAG
+932 SMEGEQALIAG
-943 VDSSGK
+943 VAIFGK
-949 TVSVQNTLVQATEV
+949 TVSVQNTFVQAT
-963 DIQDNKELKERNV
+963 QLTMKDNGERNA
-976 LAGVSAFITN
+976 LGGVSVEIN
-986 DGGTFTNKNTVVSVN
+986 DGGTFTNENTVVSLLN
-1001 KSDITNGYV
+1001 NSEITDGYV
-1010 AGTLVALAD
+1010 AGTLVSLVD

-1027 QTVVVSYSTV
+1027 QTVVVSNSTV
-1037 DDVYGTGIVASGNV
+1037 DDVYGTGIVASGDV

-1065 TVVGGVYDVSIKNG
+1065 TVVGGVYDVSVKSE
-1079 TSTRSG
+1079 TSTRGG

-1092 SRLQLSGINEVG
+1092 SRLQLSGTNKVG

-1117 EANKMNAVLTVKKAT
+1117 EANKEKAVLTVTDADA
-1132 GGQTEFDG
+1132 GQMEFNG

-1146 SDDFLDSSDT
+1146 SDDFLESSDT
-1156 YQLINVEGGKYTF
+1156 YQLINVEGGTYTF
-1169 KDLTVKESHTF
+1169 TDLTVKESHTF
-1180 IETTYTADGDV
+1180 LETTYTAEDDV
-1191 VLGNGEN
+1191 VLDADHG
-1198 LTSENNLFNNKTV
+1198 LTSENDLFNNKTV

-1326 ATRYQTDGVLYVDG
+1326 ATRYQTDGVLYADG

-1370 AHVGLGALW
+1370 AHVGLGAMWCLN
-1379 DLSESLKLDTYARY
+1379 ESLKLDTYARY

-1407 RYNDKLDLDSTVTH
+1407 RYNDKLELDSTVTH
-1421 AVRAGARLLGDFND
+1421 ALRAGARLLGDFND

>member
-1 MLIANLRT
+1 MLIENLRT

-21 LTLSVQASA
+21 LTLSVQANA
-30 ADTLQGKVVADEAP
+30 TDTLQGQVVADKAP
-44 NYSTQSG
+44 NYSAQSG

-59 TEQTAESNALTI
+59 AEQTAESNALTI

-99 NGNQMTVGGQT
+99 NGNQMTVGGQN

-115 AVLVMNVWADNVD
+115 AVLLMNVWADNVD
-128 SLEADANKATLNT
+128 SLEADANKVALNT

-150 FSNIFA
+150 FTNILA
-156 TRIGEATIRNS
+156 MKIVDATIRNS

-177 VTVDPSDVSLED
+177 VTVDPSDDSVED
-189 LGAFWAWGAYVD
+189 LGAFWAWGASVD
-201 NLSAEA
+201 NLSADA
-207 GMTSSVHFSGNSL
+207 GMTSSVRFSGNSL
-220 TLSDTKIAAPKEM
+220 TLSGTKIDAPEI
-233 YVDGVMTEQVNTVVA
+233 YVDGVMSQQLNTVVA

-256 NLTITTDTGYFRG
+256 NLSITTDDGHFRG
-269 VTTVGADEAQ
+269 VTAFGADEVQ
-279 IDRNKTT
+279 IHRNETT
-286 VTDLTFSSTDFAY
+286 VTRLTFSSTDFAS
-299 VEGMEVYDFGRAE
+299 VEGMEVNGFGRAE
-312 AANNTYIADGIEL
+312 VANNTYTADGIEL
-325 NGSDLILSGG
+325 NGSDLILRGG
-335 WFQDGDSAVFAN
+335 RFLDGDSAVFAN

-354 VTAGSVSGELLTVY
+354 VTAGSTSGELLTVY

-376 DVTANATTVTLDK
+376 DVSANATTVTLDK
-389 ITLSPWDAGSSY
+389 ITLSPWDAGSSV

-412 VSDAETVSASGNLL
+412 VSDAETVSASDNLL

-447 TASVSLIGNKVELS
+447 TASVSLTGNKVELS

-560 DISTVTLQNNRA
+560 DNSTVTLQNNRA
-572 RVLDSDFA
+572 RVLDSKFT
-580 GQFGVA
+580 GQLGVA

-593 GSADVSNNAVE
+593 GSAVVSNNAVE
-604 LRNVTAD
+604 LSNVTAD
-611 HFSALGAS
+611 RFYALGAS
-619 YVGYVTADQ
+619 YVGSETADQ

-656 FFTDGDEEVYG
+656 LFTDGDEEVYG

-677 EMTDATLSGESYVMS
+677 EMTDATLSGGSSVMS
-692 VSATDAGEA
+692 VSATEAGEA

-712 LTARNDQG
+712 LTASNDQG
-720 TAVTHVV
+720 TAVTNVV

-752 TTRLWG
+752 TTSLW
-758 VRLVAENQG
+758 
-767 IASENHVAL
+767 
-776 SGTKFSGTSNV
+776 
-787 AAVSL
+787 
-792 GATQAETENNV
+792 
-803 IIVEDSSFTGTT
+803 
-815 SLLGV
+815 GV

-841 FSGTSNVAT
+841 FSGTSNVAA
-850 VLLGATQ
+850 VSLGATQ
-857 AETENNAIVVE
+857 AETENNAMLVE

-881 QLAAEKRGV
+881 QLAAENRGV

-899 GATVSG
+899 GVEVSG

-986 DGGTFTNKNTVVSVN
+986 DGGTFTNKNTIVSVN
-1001 KSDITNGYV
+1001 KSGITNGYV

-1037 DDVYGTGIVASGNV
+1037 DDVYGTGIVASGDV

-1065 TVVGGVYDVSIKNG
+1065 TVVGGVYDVSVKSE

-1092 SRLQLSGINEVG
+1092 SRLQLSGTNTVG

-1117 EANKMNAVLTVKKAT
+1117 EANKKKAVLTVTDADA
-1132 GGQTEFDG
+1132 GQMEFNG

-1146 SDDFLDSSDT
+1146 SDDFLESSDT

-1191 VLGNGEN
+1191 VLGDGNS
-1198 LTSENNLFNNKTV
+1198 LTSENDLFNNKTV

-1379 DLSESLKLDTYARY
+1379 DLNESLKLDTYARY
-1393 MVTYLDDDDVSLNN
+1393 MVTYLDDDDVDLNN

-1465 SLEGDTGVFELGLRI
+1465 SLEGDTGVFELGMRI

>member
-1 MLIANLRT
+1 MLIENLRT

-21 LTLSVQASA
+21 LTLSVQANA
-30 ADTLQGKVVADEAP
+30 ADTLQGKVVADEVP
-44 NYSTQSG
+44 NYSAQSG

-59 TEQTAESNALTI
+59 AEQTAESNALTI
-71 NDANGTVKL
+71 NDANGTVKQA
-80 PDQIPVSHI
+80 DQIPVSHI

-110 STFAS
+110 SKFDS
-115 AVLVMNVWADNVD
+115 AVLFMNVWADNVD
-128 SLEADANKATLNT
+128 SLEVDANKVTL
-141 SADAAGSYA
+141 DANVEASGGYA
-150 FSNIFA
+150 FTNIFA

-167 ETVIDDVEIN
+167 ETVIGDVEIN
-177 VTVDPSDVSLED
+177 LIADPSDDSDED
-189 LGAFWAWGAYVD
+189 IGAFWAWGAYV
-201 NLSAEA
+201 NNPSAEA
-207 GMTSSVHFSGNSL
+207 GMTSSVRFSGNSL
-220 TLSDTKIAAPKEM
+220 TLSGTKIDAPEI
-233 YVDGVMTEQVNTVVA
+233 YVDGVMTQQVNTVVA

-256 NLTITTDTGYFRG
+256 NLTITTDRGYFRG
-269 VTTVGADEAQ
+269 VTAVGADEAQ
-279 IDRNKTT
+279 IHRNETT
-286 VTDLTFSSTDFAY
+286 VTGLIFSSTDFAS
-299 VEGMEVYDFGRAE
+299 VAGMEVNGFGRAE
-312 AANNTYIADGIEL
+312 AANNTYTADGIEL
-325 NGSDLILSGG
+325 NGSALILRGG
-335 WFQDGDSAVFAN
+335 RFLDGDSAVFSN

-354 VTAGSVSGELLTVY
+354 ITAGSTSGELLTVY
-368 GIQTRDVA
+368 GMLTSGVA

-412 VSDAETVSASGNLL
+412 VSDAETVSASDNLL

-447 TASVSLIGNKVELS
+447 TASVSLTGNKVELS

-560 DISTVTLQNNRA
+560 DNSTVTLQNNRA
-572 RVLDSDFA
+572 RVLDSKFT
-580 GQFGVA
+580 GQLGVA

-611 HFSALGAS
+611 HFSALGVS

-639 AEGVTASDYAQF
+639 AEGVTASNYSQF

-712 LTARNDQG
+712 LTASNDQG
-720 TAVTHVV
+720 TAETIVV
-727 AAHLDA
+727 AAHLYA

-739 NNATVVEDSSFTG
+739 NNAMVIKNSSFAG
-752 TTRLWG
+752 TTALEG
-758 VRLVAENQG
+758 VNLTTENRG
-767 IASENHVAL
+767 VV
-776 SGTKFSGTSNV
+776 SGTG
-787 AAVSL
+787 VS
-792 GATQAETENNV
+792 
-803 IIVEDSSFTGTT
+803 I
-815 SLLGV
+815 
-820 RLTAENQGV
+820 
-829 ASGNNVALSGTK
+829 
-841 FSGTSNVAT
+841 
-850 VLLGATQ
+850 
-857 AETENNAIVVE
+857 
-868 DSSFTGTTSLLGV
+868 
-881 QLAAEKRGV
+881 
-890 ASGTSVSVS
+890 S
-899 GATVSG
+899 GATVTG
-905 YGLIEA
+905 YGLIQA
-911 VSVYSQDTVEV
+911 VAVQSPNTVEV
-922 NNSTL
+922 DNSTL

-932 SMDGEPALIAG
+932 SMEGEQALIAG
-943 VDSSGK
+943 VAIFGK
-949 TVSVQNTLVQATEV
+949 TVSVQNTFVQAT
-963 DIQDNKELKERNV
+963 QLTMKDNGERNA
-976 LAGVSAFITN
+976 LGGVSVEIN
-986 DGGTFTNKNTVVSVN
+986 DGGTFTNENTVVSLLN
-1001 KSDITNGYV
+1001 NSEITDGYV
-1010 AGTLVALAD
+1010 AGTLVSLVD

-1027 QTVVVSYSTV
+1027 QTVVVSNSTV
-1037 DDVYGTGIVASGNV
+1037 DDVYGTGIVASGDV

-1065 TVVGGVYDVSIKNG
+1065 TVVGGVYDVSVKSE
-1079 TSTRSG
+1079 TSTRGG

-1092 SRLQLSGINEVG
+1092 SRLQLSGTNKVG

-1117 EANKMNAVLTVKKAT
+1117 EANKEKAVLTVTDADA
-1132 GGQTEFDG
+1132 GQMEFNG

-1146 SDDFLDSSDT
+1146 SDDFLESSDT
-1156 YQLINVEGGKYTF
+1156 YQLINVEGGTYTF
-1169 KDLTVKESHTF
+1169 TDLTVKESHTF
-1180 IETTYTADGDV
+1180 LETTYTAEDDV
-1191 VLGNGEN
+1191 VLDADHG
-1198 LTSENNLFNNKTV
+1198 LTSENDLFNNKTV

-1326 ATRYQTDGVLYVDG
+1326 ATRYQTDGVLYADG

-1370 AHVGLGALW
+1370 AHVGLGAMWGLN
-1379 DLSESLKLDTYARY
+1379 ESLKLDTYARY

-1407 RYNDKLDLDSTVTH
+1407 RYNDKLELDSTVTH
-1421 AVRAGARLLGDFND
+1421 ALRAGARLLGDFND

>member
-128 SLEADANKATLNT
+128 SLEADANKVTLDSNVEA
-141 SADAAGSYA
+141 SGGYA
-150 FSNIFA
+150 FTNIFA
-156 TRIGEATIRNS
+156 TRIGEGTIRNS
-167 ETVIDDVEIN
+167 ETVIGDVEIN
-177 VTVDPSDVSLED
+177 VIADSSGESDED
-189 LGAFWAWGAYVD
+189 LGAFWAWGAYV
-201 NLSAEA
+201 NNRSAEA

-220 TLSDTKIAAPKEM
+220 TLSGTKIAAPEI
-233 YVDGVMTEQVNTVVA
+233 YVDGVMTQQVNTVVA
-248 EDNRFVLE
+248 EGNRFVLE
-256 NLTITTDTGYFRG
+256 NLSISTDDGYFRG
-269 VTTVGADEAQ
+269 VTAFGADEVQ
-279 IDRNKTT
+279 IHRNATT
-286 VTDLTFSSTDFAY
+286 VKDLTLSPKTFAV
-299 VEGMEVYDFGRAE
+299 VEGMEVYGFGRAE
-312 AANNTYIADGIEL
+312 AANNTYTADGIEL

-347 NTVNIAD
+347 NTVSIAD

-389 ITLSPWDAGSSY
+389 ITLSPWDAGSSH

-412 VSDAETVSASGNLL
+412 VSDAETVSASDNLL

-593 GSADVSNNAVE
+593 GSAVVSNNAVE

-611 HFSALGAS
+611 RFSALGAS
-619 YVGYVTADQ
+619 YVGYEMADQ

-677 EMTDATLSGESYVMS
+677 EMTDATLSGGSSVMS

-720 TAVTHVV
+720 TAVTNVV

-767 IASENHVAL
+767 IASGNHVAL

-792 GATQAETENNV
+792 GATQAETENN
-803 IIVEDSSFTGTT
+803 
-815 SLLGV
+815 
-820 RLTAENQGV
+820 
-829 ASGNNVALSGTK
+829 
-841 FSGTSNVAT
+841 
-850 VLLGATQ
+850 
-857 AETENNAIVVE
+857 AIVVE

-881 QLAAEKRGV
+881 HLAAEKRGV

-986 DGGTFTNKNTVVSVN
+986 DGGTFTDKNTVVSVN

-1027 QTVVVSYSTV
+1027 QTVMVSYSTV

-1292 WTMAGFVEAGWANSA
+1292 WTMAGFIEAGWANSA
-1307 SHVEGTRGD
+1307 GHVEGTRGD

-1355 GQDSASYDAKSLYMS
+1355 AQDSASYDAKSLYAS
-1370 AHVGLGALW
+1370 AHVGLGAMWGLT
-1379 DLSESLKLDTYARY
+1379 ESLKLDTYARY
-1393 MVTYLDDDDVSLNN
+1393 TVTYLDDDNVSLNN
-1407 RYNDKLDLDSTVTH
+1407 RYDDRLELDSTVTH

>member
-44 NYSTQSG
+44 NYFTQSG

-71 NDANGTVKL
+71 NDANGTVQL

-128 SLEADANKATLNT
+128 SLEADANKVTLDSNVEA
-141 SADAAGSYA
+141 SGGYA
-150 FSNIFA
+150 FTNIFA
-156 TRIGEATIRNS
+156 TRIGEGTIRNS
-167 ETVIDDVEIN
+167 ETVIGDVEIN
-177 VTVDPSDVSLED
+177 VIADPSGESDED
-189 LGAFWAWGAYVD
+189 LGAFWAWGAYV
-201 NLSAEA
+201 NNRSAEA

-220 TLSDTKIAAPKEM
+220 TLSGTKIAAPEI
-233 YVDGVMTEQVNTVVA
+233 YVDGVMTQQVNTVVA
-248 EDNRFVLE
+248 EGNRFVLE
-256 NLTITTDTGYFRG
+256 NLSISTDDGYFRG
-269 VTTVGADEAQ
+269 VTAFGADEVQ
-279 IDRNKTT
+279 IHRNATT
-286 VTDLTFSSTDFAY
+286 VKDLTLSPKTFAV
-299 VEGMEVYDFGRAE
+299 VEGMEVYGFGRAE
-312 AANNTYIADGIEL
+312 AANNTYTADGIEL

-335 WFQDGDSAVFAN
+335 WFQDGDSAVISN

-368 GIQTRDVA
+368 GIQTRNVA

-389 ITLSPWDAGSSY
+389 ITLSPSAAGSSV

-412 VSDAETVSASGNLL
+412 VSDAETVSASDNLL

-593 GSADVSNNAVE
+593 GSAVVSNNAVE

-611 HFSALGAS
+611 RFSALGAS
-619 YVGYVTADQ
+619 YVGYEMADQ

-701 RALNNTLEVSG
+701 RALNNTLEVSE

-720 TAVTHVV
+720 TALTDVV

-752 TTRLWG
+752 TT
-758 VRLVAENQG
+758 
-767 IASENHVAL
+767 
-776 SGTKFSGTSNV
+776 
-787 AAVSL
+787 
-792 GATQAETENNV
+792 
-803 IIVEDSSFTGTT
+803 

-820 RLTAENQGV
+820 H
-829 ASGNNVALSGTK
+829 
-841 FSGTSNVAT
+841 
-850 VLLGATQ
+850 
-857 AETENNAIVVE
+857 
-868 DSSFTGTTSLLGV
+868 
-881 QLAAEKRGV
+881 LAAEKRGV

-1001 KSDITNGYV
+1001 KTDITNGYV

-1307 SHVEGTRGD
+1307 SHMEGTRGD

-1326 ATRYQTDGVLYVDG
+1326 ATRYQTDGVLYADG

-1407 RYNDKLDLDSTVTH
+1407 RYDDKLELDSTVTH

-1435 YASWK
+1435 NASWK

>member
-1 MLIANLRT
+1 MLIENLRT

-21 LTLSVQASA
+21 LTLSVQANA
-30 ADTLQGKVVADEAP
+30 TDTLQGQVVADKAP
-44 NYSTQSG
+44 NYSAQSG

-59 TEQTAESNALTI
+59 AEQTAESNALTI
-71 NDANGTVKL
+71 NDANGTVKQA
-80 PDQIPVSHI
+80 DQIPVSHI

-110 STFAS
+110 SKFDS
-115 AVLVMNVWADNVD
+115 AVLFMNVWADNVD
-128 SLEADANKATLNT
+128 SLEVDANKVTL
-141 SADAAGSYA
+141 DANVEASGGYA
-150 FSNIFA
+150 FTNIFA

-167 ETVIDDVEIN
+167 ETVIGDVEIN
-177 VTVDPSDVSLED
+177 LIADPSDDSDED
-189 LGAFWAWGAYVD
+189 IGAFWAWGAYV
-201 NLSAEA
+201 NNPSAEA
-207 GMTSSVHFSGNSL
+207 GMTSSVRFSGNSL
-220 TLSDTKIAAPKEM
+220 TLSGTKIAAPEI
-233 YVDGVMTEQVNTVVA
+233 YVDGVMTQQVNTVVA
-248 EDNRFVLE
+248 EDNRYVLE
-256 NLTITTDTGYFRG
+256 NLSITTDDGHFRG
-269 VTTVGADEAQ
+269 VTAVGADEAQ
-279 IDRNKTT
+279 IYRNETT
-286 VTDLTFSSTDFAY
+286 VTGLIFSSTDFAS
-299 VEGMEVYDFGRAE
+299 VEGMEVNGFGRAE
-312 AANNTYIADGIEL
+312 AANNTYTADGIEL
-325 NGSDLILSGG
+325 NGSDLILRGG
-335 WFQDGDSAVFAN
+335 RFLDGDSAVFAN
-347 NTVNIAD
+347 NTVNIAN

-368 GIQTRDVA
+368 GIQTSDVA
-376 DVTANATTVTLDK
+376 DVSANATTVTLDK

-412 VSDAETVSASGNLL
+412 VSDAETVSASDNLL
-426 SAHDVHVHSAIL
+426 SVHDVHVHSAIL

-560 DISTVTLQNNRA
+560 DNSTVTLQNNRA
-572 RVLDSDFA
+572 RVLDSKFT
-580 GQFGVA
+580 GQLGVA

-593 GSADVSNNAVE
+593 GSAVVSNNAVE
-604 LRNVTAD
+604 LSNVTAD
-611 HFSALGAS
+611 RFYALGAS
-619 YVGYVTADQ
+619 YVGSETADQ

-656 FFTDGDEEVYG
+656 LFTDGDEEVYG

-677 EMTDATLSGESYVMS
+677 EMTDATLSGGSSVMS
-692 VSATDAGEA
+692 VSATEAGEA

-712 LTARNDQG
+712 LTASNDQG
-720 TAVTHVV
+720 TAVTNVV

-739 NNATVVEDSSFTG
+739 NNATV
-752 TTRLWG
+752 
-758 VRLVAENQG
+758 
-767 IASENHVAL
+767 
-776 SGTKFSGTSNV
+776 
-787 AAVSL
+787 
-792 GATQAETENNV
+792 
-803 IIVEDSSFTGTT
+803 VEDSSFTGTT

-841 FSGTSNVAT
+841 FSGTSNVAA
-850 VLLGATQ
+850 VFLGATQ
-857 AETENNAIVVE
+857 AEAENNAIVVE

-881 QLAAEKRGV
+881 QLAAENRGV

-899 GATVSG
+899 GVEVSG

-911 VSVYSQDTVEV
+911 VSVYSQNTVEV
-922 NNSTL
+922 DNSTL
-927 LLSDV
+927 LLSNV
-932 SMDGEPALIAG
+932 SMDGKPALIAG
-943 VDSSGK
+943 VDSLGK

-986 DGGTFTNKNTVVSVN
+986 DGGTFTNKNTIVSVN

-1027 QTVVVSYSTV
+1027 QTVVVSNSTV
-1037 DDVYGTGIVASGNV
+1037 DDVYGTGIVASGDV

-1065 TVVGGVYDVSIKNG
+1065 TVEGGVYAVSVKNG

-1092 SRLQLSGINEVG
+1092 SRLQLSGTNTVG

-1117 EANKMNAVLTVKKAT
+1117 EANKEKAVLTVTDADA
-1132 GGQTEFDG
+1132 GQMEFNG

-1146 SDDFLDSSDT
+1146 SDDFLESSDT

-1180 IETTYTADGDV
+1180 LETTYTADGDV

-1198 LTSENNLFNNKTV
+1198 LTSENDLFNNKTV

-1229 FINQGAEFIADEGI
+1229 FVNQGAEFIADEGI

-1326 ATRYQTDGVLYVDG
+1326 ATRYQTDGVLYADG

-1379 DLSESLKLDTYARY
+1379 DLNESLKLDTYARY
-1393 MVTYLDDDDVSLNN
+1393 MVTYLDDDDVDLNN
-1407 RYNDKLDLDSTVTH
+1407 RYNDKLELDSTVTH

>member
-1 MLIANLRT
+1 MLIENLRT

-44 NYSTQSG
+44 NYSAQSG

-59 TEQTAESNALTI
+59 AEQTAESNALTI
-71 NDANGTVKL
+71 NDANGTVKQA
-80 PDQIPVSHI
+80 DQIPVSHI

-99 NGNQMTVGGQT
+99 NGNQMTVGGQN

-115 AVLVMNVWADNVD
+115 AVLLMNVWADNVD
-128 SLEADANKATLNT
+128 SLEADANKVALNT

-150 FSNIFA
+150 FTNILA
-156 TRIGEATIRNS
+156 MKIVDATIRNS

-177 VTVDPSDVSLED
+177 VTVDPSDDSVED
-189 LGAFWAWGAYVD
+189 LGAFWAWGASVD
-201 NLSAEA
+201 NLSADA
-207 GMTSSVHFSGNSL
+207 GMTSSVRFSGNSL
-220 TLSDTKIAAPKEM
+220 TLSGTKIDAPEI
-233 YVDGVMTEQVNTVVA
+233 YVDGVMSQQVNTVVA

-256 NLTITTDTGYFRG
+256 NLSITTDDGHFRG
-269 VTTVGADEAQ
+269 VTAVGADEAQ
-279 IDRNKTT
+279 IYRNETT
-286 VTDLTFSSTDFAY
+286 VTGLIFSSTDFAS
-299 VEGMEVYDFGRAE
+299 VEGMEVNGFGRAE
-312 AANNTYIADGIEL
+312 AANNTYTADGIEL
-325 NGSDLILSGG
+325 NGSDLILRGG
-335 WFQDGDSAVFAN
+335 RFLDGDSVVFSN

-354 VTAGSVSGELLTVY
+354 ITAGSTSGELLTVY
-368 GIQTRDVA
+368 GMLTSGVA

-389 ITLSPWDAGSSY
+389 ITLSPWDAGSSV
-401 ETESLWARAVS
+401 ETESLSALAVS
-412 VSDAETVSASGNLL
+412 VFDAETVSASDNLL
-426 SAHDVHVHSAIL
+426 SGHDVHVHSAIL
-438 SAAYVSGED
+438 SAAYVSGKD

-560 DISTVTLQNNRA
+560 DNSTVTLQNNRA
-572 RVLDSDFA
+572 RVLDSKFT
-580 GQFGVA
+580 GQLGVA

-593 GSADVSNNAVE
+593 GSAVVSNNAVE
-604 LRNVTAD
+604 LSNITAD
-611 HFSALGAS
+611 RFYALGAS
-619 YVGYVTADQ
+619 YVGSETADQ

-656 FFTDGDEEVYG
+656 LFTDGDEEVYG

-677 EMTDATLSGESYVMS
+677 EMTDATLSGGSSVMS
-692 VSATDAGEA
+692 VSATEAGEA

-712 LTARNDQG
+712 LTASNDQG
-720 TAVTHVV
+720 TAVTNVV

-752 TTRLWG
+752 TTSLWG
-758 VRLVAENQG
+758 VRLAAENRG
-767 IASENHVAL
+767 VASENNVAL

-787 AAVSL
+787 AAVFL
-792 GATQAETENNV
+792 GATQAE
-803 IIVEDSSFTGTT
+803 
-815 SLLGV
+815 
-820 RLTAENQGV
+820 A
-829 ASGNNVALSGTK
+829 
-841 FSGTSNVAT
+841 
-850 VLLGATQ
+850 
-857 AETENNAIVVE
+857 ENNAMLVE

-881 QLAAEKRGV
+881 QLAAENRGV
-890 ASGTSVSVS
+890 ASGTSVSVF
-899 GATVSG
+899 GVEVSG

-911 VSVYSQDTVEV
+911 VSVYSQNTVEV
-922 NNSTL
+922 DNSTL
-927 LLSDV
+927 LLSNV
-932 SMDGEPALIAG
+932 SMDGKPALIAG
-943 VDSSGK
+943 VDSLGK

-986 DGGTFTNKNTVVSVN
+986 DGGIFTNKNSIVSVN

-1037 DDVYGTGIVASGNV
+1037 DDVYGTGIVASGDV

-1065 TVVGGVYDVSIKNG
+1065 TVVGGVYAVSVKNG

-1092 SRLQLSGINEVG
+1092 SRLQLSGTNTVG

-1117 EANKMNAVLTVKKAT
+1117 EANKEKAVLTVTDADA
-1132 GGQTEFDG
+1132 GQMEFNG

-1146 SDDFLDSSDT
+1146 SDDFLESSDT

-1180 IETTYTADGDV
+1180 LETTYTAKGDV
-1191 VLGNGEN
+1191 VLGNGN
-1198 LTSENNLFNNKTV
+1198 SLTSDNELFNNKTV

-1326 ATRYQTDGVLYVDG
+1326 ATRYQTDGVLYADG

-1379 DLSESLKLDTYARY
+1379 DLNESLKLDTYARY
-1393 MVTYLDDDDVSLNN
+1393 MVTYLDDDDVDLNN

>member
-128 SLEADANKATLNT
+128 SLEADANKVTLDSNVEA
-141 SADAAGSYA
+141 SGGYA
-150 FSNIFA
+150 FTNIFA
-156 TRIGEATIRNS
+156 TRIGEGTIRNS
-167 ETVIDDVEIN
+167 ETVIGDVEIN
-177 VTVDPSDVSLED
+177 VIADPSGESDED
-189 LGAFWAWGAYVD
+189 LGAFWAWGAYV
-201 NLSAEA
+201 NNRSAEA

-220 TLSDTKIAAPKEM
+220 TLSGTKIAAPEI

-248 EDNRFVLE
+248 EGNRFVLE
-256 NLTITTDTGYFRG
+256 NLSISTDDGYFRG
-269 VTTVGADEAQ
+269 VTAFGADEVQ
-279 IDRNKTT
+279 IHRNATT
-286 VTDLTFSSTDFAY
+286 VKDLTFSSTDFAY

-376 DVTANATTVTLDK
+376 DVTANETTVTLDK

-412 VSDAETVSASGNLL
+412 VSDAETVSASDNLL

-593 GSADVSNNAVE
+593 GSAVVSNNAVE

-611 HFSALGAS
+611 RFSALGAS
-619 YVGYVTADQ
+619 YVGYEMADQ

-677 EMTDATLSGESYVMS
+677 EMTDATLSGGSSVMS

-720 TAVTHVV
+720 TAVTNVV

-752 TTRLWG
+752 TTRLW
-758 VRLVAENQG
+758 
-767 IASENHVAL
+767 
-776 SGTKFSGTSNV
+776 
-787 AAVSL
+787 
-792 GATQAETENNV
+792 
-803 IIVEDSSFTGTT
+803 
-815 SLLGV
+815 
-820 RLTAENQGV
+820 
-829 ASGNNVALSGTK
+829 
-841 FSGTSNVAT
+841 
-850 VLLGATQ
+850 
-857 AETENNAIVVE
+857 
-868 DSSFTGTTSLLGV
+868 GV

-986 DGGTFTNKNTVVSVN
+986 DGGTFTNKNTVASVN

-1292 WTMAGFVEAGWANSA
+1292 WTMAGFIEAGWANSA

-1355 GQDSASYDAKSLYMS
+1355 AQDSASYDAKSLYMS
-1370 AHVGLGALW
+1370 AHVGLGAMWGLT
-1379 DLSESLKLDTYARY
+1379 ERLKLDTYARY

-1407 RYNDKLDLDSTVTH
+1407 RYNDKLDLNSTVTH

>member
-1 MLIANLRT
+1 MLIENLRT
-9 KRTLLSLAVAAA
+9 KRTLLSLAVATA
-21 LTLSVQASA
+21 LTLSVQANA

-44 NYSTQSG
+44 NYSAQSG

-59 TEQTAESNALTI
+59 AEQTAESNALTI
-71 NDANGTVKL
+71 NDANGTVKQA
-80 PDQIPVSHI
+80 DQIPVSHI
-89 YLSEADKAVA
+89 YLFETDKAVA

-128 SLEADANKATLNT
+128 SLEADANKVTLNT

-150 FSNIFA
+150 FSNILA

-177 VTVDPSDVSLED
+177 VTVDSSDVSLED
-189 LGAFWAWGAYVD
+189 LGAFWAWGAYV
-201 NLSAEA
+201 NNRSAEA

-220 TLSDTKIAAPKEM
+220 TLSDTKIAAPEI
-233 YVDGVMTEQVNTVVA
+233 YVDGVLTEQVNTVVA

-256 NLTITTDTGYFRG
+256 NLTITTDRGYFRG
-269 VTTVGADEAQ
+269 VTAVGADEAQ
-279 IDRNKTT
+279 IHRNETT
-286 VTDLTFSSTDFAY
+286 VTGLIFSSTDFAS
-299 VEGMEVYDFGRAE
+299 VEGMEVNGFGRAE
-312 AANNTYIADGIEL
+312 AANNTYMADGIEL
-325 NGSDLILSGG
+325 NGSDLILRGG
-335 WFQDGDSAVFAN
+335 RFLDGDSVVFFN

-354 VTAGSVSGELLTVY
+354 ITAGSTSGELLTVY
-368 GIQTRDVA
+368 GMLTSGVA

-389 ITLSPWDAGSSY
+389 ITLSPSAAGSSV
-401 ETESLWARAVS
+401 ETESLSALAVS
-412 VSDAETVSASGNLL
+412 VFDAETVSASDNLL
-426 SAHDVHVHSAIL
+426 SGHDVHVHSAIL
-438 SAAYVSGED
+438 SAAYVSGKD

-560 DISTVTLQNNRA
+560 DNSTVTLQNNRA
-572 RVLDSDFA
+572 RVLDSKFT
-580 GQFGVA
+580 GQLGVA

-593 GSADVSNNAVE
+593 GSAVVSNNAVE
-604 LRNVTAD
+604 LSNVTAD
-611 HFSALGAS
+611 RFYALGAS
-619 YVGYVTADQ
+619 YVGSETADQ

-656 FFTDGDEEVYG
+656 LFTDGDEEVYG

-677 EMTDATLSGESYVMS
+677 EMTDATLSGGSSVMS
-692 VSATDAGEA
+692 VSATEAGEA

-712 LTARNDQG
+712 LTASNDQG
-720 TAVTHVV
+720 TAVTNVV

-752 TTRLWG
+752 TTSLWG

-767 IASENHVAL
+767 VASGNNVAL

-792 GATQAETENNV
+792 GATQAETENNAML
-803 IIVEDSSFTGTT
+803 VEDSSFTGTT

-820 RLTAENQGV
+820 H
-829 ASGNNVALSGTK
+829 
-841 FSGTSNVAT
+841 
-850 VLLGATQ
+850 
-857 AETENNAIVVE
+857 
-868 DSSFTGTTSLLGV
+868 
-881 QLAAEKRGV
+881 LAAEKRGV
-890 ASGTSVSVS
+890 ASGTCVSVS
-899 GATVSG
+899 GVEVSG

-986 DGGTFTNKNTVVSVN
+986 DGGTFTNKNTIVSVN

-1027 QTVVVSYSTV
+1027 QTVVVSNSTV
-1037 DDVYGTGIVASGNV
+1037 DDVYGTGIVASGDV

-1065 TVVGGVYDVSIKNG
+1065 TVEGGVYAVSVKNG

-1092 SRLQLSGINEVG
+1092 SRLQLSGTNTVG

-1117 EANKMNAVLTVKKAT
+1117 EANKEKAVLTVTQAAE
-1132 GGQTEFDG
+1132 GQTKFDG

-1146 SDDFLDSSDT
+1146 SDDFLESSDT

-1198 LTSENNLFNNKTV
+1198 LTSENDLFNNKTV

-1283 GAGLRVNPN
+1283 GAGLRINPN

-1379 DLSESLKLDTYARY
+1379 DLNESLKLDTYARY
-1393 MVTYLDDDDVSLNN
+1393 MVTYLDDDDVDLNN

-1465 SLEGDTGVFELGLRI
+1465 SLEGDTGVFELGMRI

-1505 GNMTVRY
+1505 GNMTVHY

>member
-1 MLIANLRT
+1 MLIESLRT

-21 LTLSVQASA
+21 LTLPVQASA

-44 NYSTQSG
+44 NYSAQSG

-71 NDANGTVKL
+71 NDANGTVQL

-89 YLSEADKAVA
+89 YLSDADKAVA

-128 SLEADANKATLNT
+128 SLEADANKVTLNT

-312 AANNTYIADGIEL
+312 AANNTYMADGIEL

-335 WFQDGDSAVFAN
+335 WFQDGDSVVFAN
-347 NTVNIAD
+347 NTVSIAD

-412 VSDAETVSASGNLL
+412 VSDAETVSASDNLL
-426 SAHDVHVHSAIL
+426 SAHDVYVHSAIL

-593 GSADVSNNAVE
+593 GSAVVSNNAVE

-611 HFSALGAS
+611 RFSALGAS
-619 YVGYVTADQ
+619 YVGYEIADQ

-677 EMTDATLSGESYVMS
+677 EMTDATLSGGSSVMS

-720 TAVTHVV
+720 TAVTNVV

-752 TTRLWG
+752 TTRLW
-758 VRLVAENQG
+758 
-767 IASENHVAL
+767 
-776 SGTKFSGTSNV
+776 
-787 AAVSL
+787 
-792 GATQAETENNV
+792 
-803 IIVEDSSFTGTT
+803 
-815 SLLGV
+815 
-820 RLTAENQGV
+820 
-829 ASGNNVALSGTK
+829 
-841 FSGTSNVAT
+841 
-850 VLLGATQ
+850 
-857 AETENNAIVVE
+857 
-868 DSSFTGTTSLLGV
+868 GV

-986 DGGTFTNKNTVVSVN
+986 DGGTFTNKNTVASVN

-1355 GQDSASYDAKSLYMS
+1355 GQDLASYDAKSLYMS
-1370 AHVGLGALW
+1370 AHVGLGVLW
-1379 DLSESLKLDTYARY
+1379 DLNESLKLDTYARY

-1407 RYNDKLDLDSTVTH
+1407 RYNDKLELDSTVTH
-1421 AVRAGARLLGDFND
+1421 AVRAGARFLGDFND

>member
-1 MLIANLRT
+1 MLIESLRT

-312 AANNTYIADGIEL
+312 AANNTYMADGIEL

-593 GSADVSNNAVE
+593 GSAVVSNNAVE

-611 HFSALGAS
+611 RFSALGAS
-619 YVGYVTADQ
+619 YVGYEMADQ

-667 QNILMQGNRL
+667 QNIMMQGNRL
-677 EMTDATLSGESYVMS
+677 EMTDATLSGGSSVMS

-720 TAVTHVV
+720 TAVTNVV

-767 IASENHVAL
+767 IASGNHVAL

-820 RLTAENQGV
+820 H
-829 ASGNNVALSGTK
+829 
-841 FSGTSNVAT
+841 
-850 VLLGATQ
+850 
-857 AETENNAIVVE
+857 
-868 DSSFTGTTSLLGV
+868 
-881 QLAAEKRGV
+881 LAAEKRGV

-1198 LTSENNLFNNKTV
+1198 LTSENDLFNNKTV

-1229 FINQGAEFIADEGI
+1229 FINQGSEFIADEGI

-1250 KLGEVTAFGVM
+1250 KLGGVTAFGVM

-1379 DLSESLKLDTYARY
+1379 NLSESLKLDTYARY

-1447 VFDGDAE
+1447 VFDGDAK

>member
-1 MLIANLRT
+1 MLIESLRT

-44 NYSTQSG
+44 NYSAQSG

-71 NDANGTVKL
+71 NDANGTVQL

-89 YLSEADKAVA
+89 YLSNADKAVA

-128 SLEADANKATLNT
+128 SLEADANKVTLNT

-167 ETVIDDVEIN
+167 ETMIDDVEIN
-177 VTVDPSDVSLED
+177 VTVDPSGVSLED

-312 AANNTYIADGIEL
+312 AVNNTYMADGIEL

-347 NTVNIAD
+347 NTVSIAD

-412 VSDAETVSASGNLL
+412 VSDAETVSASDNLL

-593 GSADVSNNAVE
+593 GSAVVSNNAVE

-611 HFSALGAS
+611 RFSALGAS
-619 YVGYVTADQ
+619 YVGYEMADQ

-677 EMTDATLSGESYVMS
+677 EMTDATLSGGSSVMS

-712 LTARNDQG
+712 LTARNDRG
-720 TAVTHVV
+720 TAVTNVV

-767 IASENHVAL
+767 IASGNHVAL

-787 AAVSL
+787 AAV
-792 GATQAETENNV
+792 
-803 IIVEDSSFTGTT
+803 
-815 SLLGV
+815 
-820 RLTAENQGV
+820 
-829 ASGNNVALSGTK
+829 
-841 FSGTSNVAT
+841 
-850 VLLGATQ
+850 LLGATQ
-857 AETENNAIVVE
+857 AETENNAMLVE

-986 DGGTFTNKNTVVSVN
+986 DGGTFTNKNTVASVN

-1065 TVVGGVYDVSIKNG
+1065 TVVGGVYDVSIKKGLRHAAAMTLSSPTAVCNCPAS
-1079 TSTRSG
+1079 TRWAPSAALTRSG
-1085 NDVELTN
+1085 
-1092 SRLQLSGINEVG
+1092 S
-1104 SISGFDTIGLNVT
+1104 
-1117 EANKMNAVLTVKKAT
+1117 M
-1132 GGQTEFDG
+1132 
-1140 VTIEIA
+1140 
-1146 SDDFLDSSDT
+1146 
-1156 YQLINVEGGKYTF
+1156 
-1169 KDLTVKESHTF
+1169 
-1180 IETTYTADGDV
+1180 
-1191 VLGNGEN
+1191 
-1198 LTSENNLFNNKTV
+1198 
-1211 KATESSKT
+1211 
-1219 LAESLLGTVA
+1219 
-1229 FINQGAEFIADEGI
+1229 
-1243 AAMVDAA
+1243 
-1250 KLGEVTAFGVM
+1250 
-1261 QGGSTHY
+1261 
-1268 NTGSYVDVDGVTFMA
+1268 
-1283 GAGLRVNPN
+1283 
-1292 WTMAGFVEAGWANSA
+1292 
-1307 SHVEGTRGD
+1307 
-1316 GDHEYFGVGF
+1316 
-1326 ATRYQTDGVLYVDG
+1326 
-1340 SLRAGRA
+1340 SLR
-1347 TTEFAGRY
+1347 
-1355 GQDSASYDAKSLYMS
+1355 
-1370 AHVGLGALW
+1370 
-1379 DLSESLKLDTYARY
+1379 
-1393 MVTYLDDDDVSLNN
+1393 
-1407 RYNDKLDLDSTVTH
+1407 
-1421 AVRAGARLLGDFND
+1421 
-1435 YASWK
+1435 
-1440 VGAAYEH
+1440 
-1447 VFDGDAE
+1447 
-1454 SAVNSF
+1454 
-1460 SLDVP
+1460 
-1465 SLEGDTGVFELGLRI
+1465 RI
-1480 RPSLESNWAV
+1480 R
-1490 DLGAKGYVGDREGVT
+1490 
-1505 GNMTVRY
+1505 
-1512 SF
+1512 

>member
-1 MLIANLRT
+1 MLIENLRT

-21 LTLSVQASA
+21 LTLSVQANA
-30 ADTLQGKVVADEAP
+30 TDTLQGQVVADKAP
-44 NYSTQSG
+44 NYSAQSG

-59 TEQTAESNALTI
+59 AEQTAESNALTI
-71 NDANGTVKL
+71 NDANGTVKQA
-80 PDQIPVSHI
+80 DQIPVSHI

-110 STFAS
+110 SKFDS
-115 AVLVMNVWADNVD
+115 AVLFMNVWADNVD
-128 SLEADANKATLNT
+128 SLEVDANKVTL
-141 SADAAGSYA
+141 DANVEASGGYA
-150 FSNIFA
+150 FTNIFA
-156 TRIGEATIRNS
+156 TRIGEATIGNS
-167 ETVIDDVEIN
+167 ETVIGDVEIN
-177 VTVDPSDVSLED
+177 LIADPSDDSDED
-189 LGAFWAWGAYVD
+189 IGAFWAWGAYV
-201 NLSAEA
+201 NNPSAEA
-207 GMTSSVHFSGNSL
+207 EMTSSVRFSGNSL
-220 TLSDTKIAAPKEM
+220 TLSGTKIDAPEI
-233 YVDGVMTEQVNTVVA
+233 YVDGVMSQQVNTVVA
-248 EDNRFVLE
+248 EDNRIVLE
-256 NLTITTDTGYFRG
+256 NLSITTDDGHFRG
-269 VTTVGADEAQ
+269 VTAFGADEVQ
-279 IDRNKTT
+279 IHRNETT
-286 VTDLTFSSTDFAY
+286 VTRLTFSSTDFAS
-299 VEGMEVYDFGRAE
+299 VEGMEVNGFGRAE
-312 AANNTYIADGIEL
+312 AANNTYTADGIEL
-325 NGSDLILSGG
+325 NGSDLILRGG
-335 WFQDGDSAVFAN
+335 RFLDGDSAVFSN

-354 VTAGSVSGELLTVY
+354 ITAGSTSGELLTVY
-368 GIQTRDVA
+368 GMLTSDVA
-376 DVTANATTVTLDK
+376 DVSANATTVTLDK
-389 ITLSPWDAGSSY
+389 IALSPWDAGSSY

-412 VSDAETVSASGNLL
+412 VSDAETVSASDNLL

-482 AITGNAEISRN
+482 AISGNAEISRN

-548 AGLGDEAYHSGA
+548 AGLGDEVYHSGA
-560 DISTVTLQNNRA
+560 DTSTVTLQNNRA
-572 RVLDSDFA
+572 RVLDSKFT
-580 GQFGVA
+580 GQLGVA

-611 HFSALGAS
+611 RFYALGAS
-619 YVGYVTADQ
+619 YVGSDTADQ

-720 TAVTHVV
+720 TAVTNVV

-739 NNATVVEDSSFTG
+739 NNATV
-752 TTRLWG
+752 
-758 VRLVAENQG
+758 
-767 IASENHVAL
+767 
-776 SGTKFSGTSNV
+776 
-787 AAVSL
+787 
-792 GATQAETENNV
+792 
-803 IIVEDSSFTGTT
+803 VEDSSFTGTT

-841 FSGTSNVAT
+841 FSGSSNVAA

-857 AETENNAIVVE
+857 AETENNAMLVE

-881 QLAAEKRGV
+881 HLAAEKRGV

-1079 TSTRSG
+1079 TSTRCG

-1140 VTIEIA
+1140 VTLEIA

-1292 WTMAGFVEAGWANSA
+1292 WTLAGFIEAGWANSA

-1326 ATRYQTDGVLYVDG
+1326 ATRYQTDGVFYVDG

-1393 MVTYLDDDDVSLNN
+1393 TVTYLDDDDVSLNN

>member
-1 MLIANLRT
+1 MLIENLRT

-44 NYSTQSG
+44 NYSAQSG

-59 TEQTAESNALTI
+59 AEQTAESNALTI
-71 NDANGTVKL
+71 NDANGTVKQA
-80 PDQIPVSHI
+80 DQIPVSHI
-89 YLSEADKAVA
+89 YLFEADKAVA

-128 SLEADANKATLNT
+128 SLEADANKVTLNT

-150 FSNIFA
+150 FSNILA

-177 VTVDPSDVSLED
+177 VTVDSSDVSLED

-201 NLSAEA
+201 NISAEA

-256 NLTITTDTGYFRG
+256 NLTITTDRGYFRG
-269 VTTVGADEAQ
+269 VTAVGADEAQ
-279 IDRNKTT
+279 IHRNETT
-286 VTDLTFSSTDFAY
+286 VTGLIFSSTDFAS
-299 VEGMEVYDFGRAE
+299 VEGMEVNGFGRAE
-312 AANNTYIADGIEL
+312 AANNTYTADGIEL
-325 NGSDLILSGG
+325 NGSDLILRGG
-335 WFQDGDSAVFAN
+335 RFLDGDSAVFAN
-347 NTVNIAD
+347 NTVNIAN

-368 GIQTRDVA
+368 GIQTSDVA
-376 DVTANATTVTLDK
+376 DVSANATTVTLDK

-412 VSDAETVSASGNLL
+412 VSDAETVSASDNLL

-447 TASVSLIGNKVELS
+447 TASVSLTGNKVELS

-560 DISTVTLQNNRA
+560 DNSTVTLQNNRA
-572 RVLDSDFA
+572 RVLDSKFT
-580 GQFGVA
+580 GQLGVA

-593 GSADVSNNAVE
+593 GSAVVSNNAVE
-604 LRNVTAD
+604 LSNVTAD
-611 HFSALGAS
+611 RFYALGAS
-619 YVGYVTADQ
+619 YVGSETADQ

-656 FFTDGDEEVYG
+656 LFTDGDEEVYG

-677 EMTDATLSGESYVMS
+677 EMTDATLSGGSSVMS
-692 VSATDAGEA
+692 VSATEAGEA

-712 LTARNDQG
+712 LTADNNQAD
-720 TAVTHVV
+720 TASEVIAVD
-727 AAHLDA
+727 LDA
-733 TQAVAE
+733 MQAEVE
-739 NNATVVEDSSFTG
+739 NNSMV
-752 TTRLWG
+752 
-758 VRLVAENQG
+758 
-767 IASENHVAL
+767 
-776 SGTKFSGTSNV
+776 
-787 AAVSL
+787 
-792 GATQAETENNV
+792 
-803 IIVEDSSFTGTT
+803 VEDSSFTGTT

-820 RLTAENQGV
+820 QLAIENRGV
-829 ASGNNVALSGTK
+829 ASGNNVALSGTE
-841 FSGTSNVAT
+841 FSGTSNVAA
-850 VLLGATQ
+850 VFLGATQ
-857 AETENNAIVVE
+857 AEAENNAIVVE

-881 QLAAEKRGV
+881 HLAAEKRGV

-1037 DDVYGTGIVASGNV
+1037 DDVYGTGIVASGDV

-1117 EANKMNAVLTVKKAT
+1117 QDNIDQAVLTVTQAAE
-1132 GGQTEFDG
+1132 GQTKFDG

-1146 SDDFLDSSDT
+1146 SDDFLESSDT

-1198 LTSENNLFNNKTV
+1198 LTSENDLFNNKTV

-1283 GAGLRVNPN
+1283 GAGLRINPN

-1379 DLSESLKLDTYARY
+1379 DLNESLKLDTYARY
-1393 MVTYLDDDDVSLNN
+1393 MVTYLDDDDVDLNN

-1435 YASWK
+1435 YVSWK

-1465 SLEGDTGVFELGLRI
+1465 SLEGDTGVFELGMRI

>member
-1 MLIANLRT
+1 MLIENLRT
-9 KRTLLSLAVAAA
+9 KRTLLSLAVATA
-21 LTLSVQASA
+21 LTLSVQANA

-59 TEQTAESNALTI
+59 AEQTAESNALTI
-71 NDANGTVKL
+71 NDANGTVKQA
-80 PDQIPVSHI
+80 DQIPVSHI

-110 STFAS
+110 SKFDS
-115 AVLVMNVWADNVD
+115 AVLFMNVWADNVD
-128 SLEADANKATLNT
+128 SLEVDANKVTL
-141 SADAAGSYA
+141 DANVEASGGYA
-150 FSNIFA
+150 FTNIFA

-167 ETVIDDVEIN
+167 ETVIGDVEIN
-177 VTVDPSDVSLED
+177 LIADPSDDSDED
-189 LGAFWAWGAYVD
+189 IGAFWAWGAYV
-201 NLSAEA
+201 NNPSAEA
-207 GMTSSVHFSGNSL
+207 GMTSSVRFSGNSL
-220 TLSDTKIAAPKEM
+220 TLSGTKIDAPEI
-233 YVDGVMTEQVNTVVA
+233 YVDGVMTQQVNTVVA

-256 NLTITTDTGYFRG
+256 NLSITTDDGHFRG
-269 VTTVGADEAQ
+269 VTAFGADEVQ
-279 IDRNKTT
+279 IHRNATT
-286 VTDLTFSSTDFAY
+286 AKDLTLSPKTFAV
-299 VEGMEVYDFGRAE
+299 VEGMEVNSFGRAE
-312 AANNTYIADGIEL
+312 AANNTYTADGIEL
-325 NGSDLILSGG
+325 NGSDLILRGG
-335 WFQDGDSAVFAN
+335 RFLDGDSAVFAN
-347 NTVNIAD
+347 NTVNIAN

-368 GIQTRDVA
+368 GIQTSDVA
-376 DVTANATTVTLDK
+376 DVSANATTVTLDK

-412 VSDAETVSASGNLL
+412 VSDAETVSASDNLL
-426 SAHDVHVHSAIL
+426 SVHDVHVHSAIL

-482 AITGNAEISRN
+482 AISGNAEISRN
-493 AVSVKDVTAADLRLY
+493 EVSVKDVTAADLRLY
-508 GGRYWAVGSTQNA
+508 GGRYWAVGSAQNA

-548 AGLGDEAYHSGA
+548 AGLGDEVYHSGA
-560 DISTVTLQNNRA
+560 DTSTVTLQNNRA
-572 RVLDSDFA
+572 RVLDSKFT
-580 GQFGVA
+580 GQLGVA

-593 GSADVSNNAVE
+593 GSAVVSNNAVE
-604 LRNVTAD
+604 LSNVTAD
-611 HFSALGAS
+611 RFYALVAS
-619 YVGYVTADQ
+619 YVGSETADQ

-656 FFTDGDEEVYG
+656 LFTDGDEEVYG

-677 EMTDATLSGESYVMS
+677 EMTDATLSGGSSVMS
-692 VSATDAGEA
+692 VSATEAGEA

-712 LTARNDQG
+712 LTASNDQG
-720 TAVTHVV
+720 TAVTNVV

-739 NNATVVEDSSFTG
+739 NNATV
-752 TTRLWG
+752 
-758 VRLVAENQG
+758 
-767 IASENHVAL
+767 
-776 SGTKFSGTSNV
+776 
-787 AAVSL
+787 
-792 GATQAETENNV
+792 
-803 IIVEDSSFTGTT
+803 VEDSSFTGTT

-857 AETENNAIVVE
+857 AETENNAMLVE

-881 QLAAEKRGV
+881 KLAAENRGV

-899 GATVSG
+899 GVEVSG

-911 VSVYSQDTVEV
+911 VSVYSQNTVEV
-922 NNSTL
+922 DNSTL
-927 LLSDV
+927 LLSNV
-932 SMDGEPALIAG
+932 SMDGKPALIAG
-943 VDSSGK
+943 VDSLGK

-986 DGGTFTNKNTVVSVN
+986 DGGTFTNKNTIVSVN

-1027 QTVVVSYSTV
+1027 QTVVVSNSTV
-1037 DDVYGTGIVASGNV
+1037 DDVYGTGIVASGDV

-1065 TVVGGVYDVSIKNG
+1065 TVEGGVYAVSVKNG

-1092 SRLQLSGINEVG
+1092 SRLQLSGTNTVG

-1117 EANKMNAVLTVKKAT
+1117 EANKEKAVLTVTDADA
-1132 GGQTEFDG
+1132 GQMEFNG

-1146 SDDFLDSSDT
+1146 SDDFLESSDT

-1180 IETTYTADGDV
+1180 LETTYTADGDV

-1198 LTSENNLFNNKTV
+1198 LTSENDLFNNKTV

-1229 FINQGAEFIADEGI
+1229 FVNQGAEFIADEGI

-1326 ATRYQTDGVLYVDG
+1326 ATRYQTDGVLYADG

-1379 DLSESLKLDTYARY
+1379 DLNESLKLDTYARY

-1407 RYNDKLDLDSTVTH
+1407 RYNDKLELDSTVTH

-1447 VFDGDAE
+1447 AFDGDAE

>member
-1 MLIANLRT
+1 MLIENLRT
-9 KRTLLSLAVAAA
+9 KRTLLSLAVATA
-21 LTLSVQASA
+21 LTLSVQANA

-59 TEQTAESNALTI
+59 AEQTAESNALTI
-71 NDANGTVKL
+71 NDANGTVKQA
-80 PDQIPVSHI
+80 DQIPVSHI

-110 STFAS
+110 SKFDS
-115 AVLVMNVWADNVD
+115 AVLFMNVWADNVD
-128 SLEADANKATLNT
+128 SLEADANKVTL
-141 SADAAGSYA
+141 DANVEASGGYA
-150 FSNIFA
+150 FTNIFA

-167 ETVIDDVEIN
+167 ETVIGDVEIN
-177 VTVDPSDVSLED
+177 VIADPSDDSDED
-189 LGAFWAWGAYVD
+189 IGAFWAWGAYV
-201 NLSAEA
+201 NNPSAEA

-220 TLSDTKIAAPKEM
+220 TLSGTKIAAPEI
-233 YVDGVMTEQVNTVVA
+233 YVDGVMTQQVNTVVA
-248 EDNRFVLE
+248 EDNRYVLE
-256 NLTITTDTGYFRG
+256 NLSITTDDGHFRG
-269 VTTVGADEAQ
+269 VTAVGADEAQ
-279 IDRNKTT
+279 IYRNETT
-286 VTDLTFSSTDFAY
+286 VTGLIFSSTDFAS
-299 VEGMEVYDFGRAE
+299 VEGMEVNGFGRAE
-312 AANNTYIADGIEL
+312 AVNNTYTADGIEL
-325 NGSDLILSGG
+325 NGSDLILRGG
-335 WFQDGDSAVFAN
+335 RFLDGDSAVFAN
-347 NTVNIAD
+347 NTVNITN

-368 GIQTRDVA
+368 GIQTSDVA
-376 DVTANATTVTLDK
+376 DVSANATTVTLDK

-412 VSDAETVSASGNLL
+412 VSDAETVSASDNLL
-426 SAHDVHVHSAIL
+426 SVHDVHVHSAIL

-482 AITGNAEISRN
+482 AISGNAEISRN
-493 AVSVKDVTAADLRLY
+493 EVSVKDVTAADLRLY
-508 GGRYWAVGSTQNA
+508 GGRYWAVGSAQNA

-548 AGLGDEAYHSGA
+548 AGLGDEVYHSGA
-560 DISTVTLQNNRA
+560 DTSTVTLQNNRA
-572 RVLDSDFA
+572 RVLDSKFT
-580 GQFGVA
+580 GQLGVA

-593 GSADVSNNAVE
+593 GSAVVSNNAVE
-604 LRNVTAD
+604 LSNVTAD
-611 HFSALGAS
+611 RFYALGAS
-619 YVGYVTADQ
+619 YVGSETADQ

-656 FFTDGDEEVYG
+656 LFTYGDEEVYG

-677 EMTDATLSGESYVMS
+677 EMTDATLSGGSSVMS
-692 VSATDAGEA
+692 VSATEAGEA

-712 LTARNDQG
+712 LTASNDQG
-720 TAVTHVV
+720 TAVTNVV

-752 TTRLWG
+752 TTSLWG

-767 IASENHVAL
+767 VASGNNVAL

-792 GATQAETENNV
+792 GATQAETENNAML
-803 IIVEDSSFTGTT
+803 VEDSSFTGTT

-820 RLTAENQGV
+820 H
-829 ASGNNVALSGTK
+829 
-841 FSGTSNVAT
+841 
-850 VLLGATQ
+850 
-857 AETENNAIVVE
+857 
-868 DSSFTGTTSLLGV
+868 
-881 QLAAEKRGV
+881 LAAEKRGV

-899 GATVSG
+899 GVEVSG

-986 DGGTFTNKNTVVSVN
+986 DGGTFTNKNTIVSVN

-1027 QTVVVSYSTV
+1027 QTVVVSNSTV
-1037 DDVYGTGIVASGNV
+1037 DDVYGTGIVASGDV

-1065 TVVGGVYDVSIKNG
+1065 TVVGGVYDVSVKSE
-1079 TSTRSG
+1079 TSTRGG

-1092 SRLQLSGINEVG
+1092 SRLQLSGTNKVG

-1117 EANKMNAVLTVKKAT
+1117 EANKEKAVLTVTDADA
-1132 GGQTEFDG
+1132 GQMEFNG

-1146 SDDFLDSSDT
+1146 SDDFLESSNT
-1156 YQLINVEGGKYTF
+1156 YQLINVEGGTYTF
-1169 KDLTVKESHTF
+1169 TDLTVKESHTF
-1180 IETTYTADGDV
+1180 LETTYMADGKV
-1191 VLGNGEN
+1191 VLDDGNS
-1198 LTSENNLFNNKTV
+1198 LTSENDLFNNKTV

-1326 ATRYQTDGVLYVDG
+1326 ATRYQTDGVLYADG

-1379 DLSESLKLDTYARY
+1379 DLNESLKLDTYARY

-1407 RYNDKLDLDSTVTH
+1407 RYNDKLELDSTVTH

>member
-220 TLSDTKIAAPKEM
+220 TLSDTKIVAPKEM

-248 EDNRFVLE
+248 EENRFVLE

-269 VTTVGADEAQ
+269 VTTVGVDEAQ

-312 AANNTYIADGIEL
+312 VANNTYMADGIEL

-412 VSDAETVSASGNLL
+412 VSDAETVSASDNLL

-472 NGLTIYGARA
+472 NGLTIYGARV

-560 DISTVTLQNNRA
+560 DTSTVTLQNNRA
-572 RVLDSDFA
+572 RVLDSEFT
-580 GQFGVA
+580 GQLGVA
-586 GAEVDIR
+586 GAEVNIR

-604 LRNVTAD
+604 LSNVTAD
-611 HFSALGAS
+611 RFSALGAS

-639 AEGVTASDYAQF
+639 AEGVTASNYSQF

-720 TAVTHVV
+720 TAVTNVV

-752 TTRLWG
+752 TT
-758 VRLVAENQG
+758 
-767 IASENHVAL
+767 
-776 SGTKFSGTSNV
+776 
-787 AAVSL
+787 
-792 GATQAETENNV
+792 
-803 IIVEDSSFTGTT
+803 

-820 RLTAENQGV
+820 H
-829 ASGNNVALSGTK
+829 
-841 FSGTSNVAT
+841 
-850 VLLGATQ
+850 
-857 AETENNAIVVE
+857 
-868 DSSFTGTTSLLGV
+868 
-881 QLAAEKRGV
+881 LAAEKRGV

-1079 TSTRSG
+1079 TSTRCG

-1140 VTIEIA
+1140 VTLEIA

-1292 WTMAGFVEAGWANSA
+1292 WTLAGFIEAGWANSA

-1326 ATRYQTDGVLYVDG
+1326 ATRYQTDGVFYVDG

-1393 MVTYLDDDDVSLNN
+1393 TVTYLDDDDVSLNN

>member
-1 MLIANLRT
+1 MLIESLRT

-44 NYSTQSG
+44 NYSAQSG

-71 NDANGTVKL
+71 NDANGTVQL

-89 YLSEADKAVA
+89 YLSDADKAVA

-128 SLEADANKATLNT
+128 SLEADANKVTLNT

-167 ETVIDDVEIN
+167 ETMINDVEIN
-177 VTVDPSDVSLED
+177 VTVDPSGVSLED

-312 AANNTYIADGIEL
+312 AANNAYMADGIEL

-347 NTVNIAD
+347 NTVSIAD

-412 VSDAETVSASGNLL
+412 VSDAETVSASDNLL

-521 SVVMNGNLL
+521 FVVMNGNLL

-593 GSADVSNNAVE
+593 GSAVVSNNAVE

-611 HFSALGAS
+611 RFSALGAS
-619 YVGYVTADQ
+619 YVGYEMADQ

-712 LTARNDQG
+712 LTARDDQG
-720 TAVTHVV
+720 TAVTNVV

-752 TTRLWG
+752 TT
-758 VRLVAENQG
+758 
-767 IASENHVAL
+767 
-776 SGTKFSGTSNV
+776 
-787 AAVSL
+787 
-792 GATQAETENNV
+792 
-803 IIVEDSSFTGTT
+803 

-820 RLTAENQGV
+820 H
-829 ASGNNVALSGTK
+829 
-841 FSGTSNVAT
+841 
-850 VLLGATQ
+850 
-857 AETENNAIVVE
+857 
-868 DSSFTGTTSLLGV
+868 
-881 QLAAEKRGV
+881 LAAEKRGV

-1169 KDLTVKESHTF
+1169 KDLAVKESHTF

-1261 QGGSTHY
+1261 QSGSTHY

-1292 WTMAGFVEAGWANSA
+1292 WTMAGFIEAGWANSA

-1326 ATRYQTDGVLYVDG
+1326 ATRYQTDGVFYVDG

-1370 AHVGLGALW
+1370 AHVGLGAMW

>member
-1 MLIANLRT
+1 M
-9 KRTLLSLAVAAA
+9 SLAVAAA

-128 SLEADANKATLNT
+128 SLEADANKVTLDSNVEA
-141 SADAAGSYA
+141 SGGYA
-150 FSNIFA
+150 FTNIFA
-156 TRIGEATIRNS
+156 TRIGEGTIRNS
-167 ETVIDDVEIN
+167 ETVIGDVEIN
-177 VTVDPSDVSLED
+177 VIADPSGESDED
-189 LGAFWAWGAYVD
+189 LGAFWAWGAYV
-201 NLSAEA
+201 NNRSAEA

-220 TLSDTKIAAPKEM
+220 TLSGTKIAAPEI
-233 YVDGVMTEQVNTVVA
+233 YVDGVMTQQVNTVVA
-248 EDNRFVLE
+248 EGNRFVLE
-256 NLTITTDTGYFRG
+256 NLSISTDDGYFRG
-269 VTTVGADEAQ
+269 VTAFGADEVQ
-279 IDRNKTT
+279 IHRNATT
-286 VTDLTFSSTDFAY
+286 VKDLTLSPKTFAV
-299 VEGMEVYDFGRAE
+299 VEGMEVYGFGRAE
-312 AANNTYIADGIEL
+312 AANNTYTADGIEL

-389 ITLSPWDAGSSY
+389 ITLSPWDAGFSY

-611 HFSALGAS
+611 RFSALGAS
-619 YVGYVTADQ
+619 YVGYEMADQ

-677 EMTDATLSGESYVMS
+677 EMTDATLSGGSSVMS

-720 TAVTHVV
+720 TAVTNVV

-767 IASENHVAL
+767 I
-776 SGTKFSGTSNV
+776 
-787 AAVSL
+787 
-792 GATQAETENNV
+792 
-803 IIVEDSSFTGTT
+803 
-815 SLLGV
+815 
-820 RLTAENQGV
+820 
-829 ASGNNVALSGTK
+829 
-841 FSGTSNVAT
+841 
-850 VLLGATQ
+850 
-857 AETENNAIVVE
+857 
-868 DSSFTGTTSLLGV
+868 
-881 QLAAEKRGV
+881 

-1140 VTIEIA
+1140 VTLEIA

-1211 KATESSKT
+1211 RATESSKT

-1454 SAVNSF
+1454 SAVNSV